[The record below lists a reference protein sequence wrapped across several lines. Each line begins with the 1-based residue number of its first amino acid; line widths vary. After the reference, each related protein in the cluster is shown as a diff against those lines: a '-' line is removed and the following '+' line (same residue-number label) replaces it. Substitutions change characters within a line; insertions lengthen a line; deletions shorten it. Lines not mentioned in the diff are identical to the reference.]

1 MQKLNSGAL
10 NRILLFVY
18 ILSLST
24 NVIAQNK
31 KNLKETYN
39 LPPQGNYV
47 YGRVIEKLSNEPMV
61 GVTIRLDGHSTGVIT
76 DINGC
81 YVLTLPEK
89 GGLVIY
95 SYIGFETRKIKVTSR
110 QKVDVQMVEATESI
124 QEVIVTGYN
133 SIQKESFTGNTTK
146 IEKEDLLKVNP
157 NNLISAI
164 QTFDPSFRIQENL
177 ATGSDPNS
185 LPQFVLR
192 GQTGIGETT
201 LGQTSTSSISREVL
215 SGNSNLPI
223 FILDGFEV
231 DVEKIYDLDMNSIHS
246 INILKDAAATAM
258 YGSRAANGVVLIT
271 TKQGKQGK
279 LQVSYDGYVGF
290 QNVYKMPDL
299 LNAKEYMAVMDQ
311 LNFNTGNQPYT
322 WTNYMSQEQYNRYMS
337 GEDEGTNW
345 LDAIRN
351 KNAITTSHSL
361 NLAGGTERSK
371 FSTGVSYT
379 KQEGTLGK
387 PVASDYQRFTVR
399 MNSEHIL
406 WKEGDLDI
414 STFGENL
421 YYNHNESSGISEGN
435 QYGNDISWML
445 RANPLVPIYNE
456 NGDYYMYDDLNK
468 AGWFNYN
475 SYTSNPIAAMVNS
488 SRGNNKSKNYGLTM
502 VGYLKVQPI
511 KGLVYKGQVSYKQ
524 NSSSYR
530 GYSPAYKLTSTDQ
543 KLTNE
548 VTQNMTTGWDWQIEN
563 TLSYTF
569 NIEKHN
575 FDVLVGQSFKKSGF
589 GMGEYLEA
597 TANDLLFSDWDRAYI
612 SNSMASQPTSAK
624 GYPTGDNA
632 LASFFGRINYNFN
645 EKYMASVIL
654 RTDGSSNFARGKRW
668 GTFPS
673 VSAGWVVSNEDFM
686 ENTHDWMDFLKIR
699 ASWGQNGNC
708 NIDNFQYFSTVA
720 FDHLGQYSFGNNKG
734 TATQGGYASIM
745 PNEDVTWETSEQL
758 DLGLDARFL
767 SGRLSLNF
775 DWYNKKTK
783 DLLIVAPILDSYGT
797 NAPYINGGTVENKGV
812 EIGLGWNDQKGDWTY
827 GVNLNLAHNKNEVT
841 QINNKDGYILGP
853 DKVLAENT
861 RPVSRMEVGHPI
873 GYFWAYK
880 TEGVMQNAADVQAYL
895 DKNCKGNAA
904 NSLQGSSIQPGDL
917 KFVDVNGDG
926 VINEDDKTEVGN
938 PHPDITMGLSFN
950 VGYKGFDLAVTTYG
964 AFGQQNMRSYRKF
977 TDGNVENYTS
987 EVFEYWHGEGTSN
1000 RYPRLVPGNTGVNFQ
1015 QISDIFVEDASYFRI
1030 QNVTLGYD
1038 FKNLW
1043 KNCPLPQLR
1052 LYVSAQN
1059 LFTFTGYKGM
1069 DPEIGTNDSYR
1080 EDNPWARGIDLG
1092 SYPSPRTYMV
1102 GVNIKF

>member
-1 MQKLNSGAL
+1 MNSTIKKTTLFLGACMAFQLGGIPQMLAAPSTSMEVMQQTKRITGTVKDATGMEVIGA
-10 NRILLFVY
+10 
-18 ILSLST
+18 
-24 NVIAQNK
+24 NVIVKGTTN
-31 KNLKETYN
+31 
-39 LPPQGNYV
+39 
-47 YGRVIEKLSNEPMV
+47 
-61 GVTIRLDGHSTGVIT
+61 GVIT
-76 DINGC
+76 DLDGKFSLEAAPGSII
-81 YVLTLPEK
+81 E
-89 GGLVIY
+89 I
-95 SYIGFETRKIKVTSR
+95 SYIGYMTQEIPVTAQTSDLQITLKEDSQSLDEVVVVGYGV
-110 QKVDVQMVEATESI
+110 QKKKL
-124 QEVIVTGYN
+124 VTGATLQVKGEN
-133 SIQKESFTGNTTK
+133 IQKLNTTNP
-146 IEKEDLLKVNP
+146 LGALQSQSPGVNIVANSGQP
-157 NNLISAI
+157 GKS
-164 QTFDPSFRIQENL
+164 FDINIRGAGTN
-177 ATGSDPNS
+177 GSTTPLYIIDGVEGDINS
-185 LPQFVLR
+185 LSPAD
-192 GQTGIGETT
+192 IE
-201 LGQTSTSSISREVL
+201 S
-215 SGNSNLPI
+215 
-223 FILDGFEV
+223 LDV
-231 DVEKIYDLDMNSIHS
+231 
-246 INILKDAAATAM
+246 LKDAASAAI

-414 STFGENL
+414 ITFGENL

-686 ENTHDWMDFLKIR
+686 ESTHDWMDFLKIR

-861 RPVSRMEVGHPI
+861 RPVS
-873 GYFWAYK
+873 
-880 TEGVMQNAADVQAYL
+880 D
-895 DKNCKGNAA
+895 
-904 NSLQGSSIQPGDL
+904 
-917 KFVDVNGDG
+917 
-926 VINEDDKTEVGN
+926 
-938 PHPDITMGLSFN
+938 
-950 VGYKGFDLAVTTYG
+950 
-964 AFGQQNMRSYRKF
+964 RKS
-977 TDGNVENYTS
+977 V
-987 EVFEYWHGEGTSN
+987 V
-1000 RYPRLVPGNTGVNFQ
+1000 
-1015 QISDIFVEDASYFRI
+1015 
-1030 QNVTLGYD
+1030 
-1038 FKNLW
+1038 
-1043 KNCPLPQLR
+1043 
-1052 LYVSAQN
+1052 
-1059 LFTFTGYKGM
+1059 
-1069 DPEIGTNDSYR
+1069 
-1080 EDNPWARGIDLG
+1080 
-1092 SYPSPRTYMV
+1092 
-1102 GVNIKF
+1102 

>member
-1 MQKLNSGAL
+1 MNSTIKKTTLFLGACMAFQLGGIPQMLAAPSTSMEVMQQTKRITGTVKDATGMEVIGA
-10 NRILLFVY
+10 
-18 ILSLST
+18 
-24 NVIAQNK
+24 NVIVKGTTN
-31 KNLKETYN
+31 
-39 LPPQGNYV
+39 
-47 YGRVIEKLSNEPMV
+47 
-61 GVTIRLDGHSTGVIT
+61 GVIT
-76 DINGC
+76 DLDGKFSLEAAPGSII
-81 YVLTLPEK
+81 E
-89 GGLVIY
+89 I
-95 SYIGFETRKIKVTSR
+95 SYIGYMTQEIPVTAQTSDLQITLKEDSQSLDEVVVVGYGV
-110 QKVDVQMVEATESI
+110 QKKKL
-124 QEVIVTGYN
+124 VTGATLQVKGEN
-133 SIQKESFTGNTTK
+133 IQKLNTTNP
-146 IEKEDLLKVNP
+146 LGALQSQSPGVNIVANSGQP
-157 NNLISAI
+157 GKS
-164 QTFDPSFRIQENL
+164 FDINIRGAGTN
-177 ATGSDPNS
+177 GSTTPLYIIDGVEGDINS
-185 LPQFVLR
+185 LSPAD
-192 GQTGIGETT
+192 IE
-201 LGQTSTSSISREVL
+201 S
-215 SGNSNLPI
+215 
-223 FILDGFEV
+223 LDV
-231 DVEKIYDLDMNSIHS
+231 
-246 INILKDAAATAM
+246 LKDAASAAI

-414 STFGENL
+414 ITFGENL

-686 ENTHDWMDFLKIR
+686 ESTHDWMDFLKIR

-812 EIGLGWNDQKGDWTY
+812 EIGLGWNDQKGD
-827 GVNLNLAHNKNEVT
+827 
-841 QINNKDGYILGP
+841 
-853 DKVLAENT
+853 
-861 RPVSRMEVGHPI
+861 
-873 GYFWAYK
+873 
-880 TEGVMQNAADVQAYL
+880 
-895 DKNCKGNAA
+895 
-904 NSLQGSSIQPGDL
+904 
-917 KFVDVNGDG
+917 
-926 VINEDDKTEVGN
+926 
-938 PHPDITMGLSFN
+938 
-950 VGYKGFDLAVTTYG
+950 
-964 AFGQQNMRSYRKF
+964 
-977 TDGNVENYTS
+977 
-987 EVFEYWHGEGTSN
+987 
-1000 RYPRLVPGNTGVNFQ
+1000 
-1015 QISDIFVEDASYFRI
+1015 
-1030 QNVTLGYD
+1030 
-1038 FKNLW
+1038 
-1043 KNCPLPQLR
+1043 
-1052 LYVSAQN
+1052 
-1059 LFTFTGYKGM
+1059 
-1069 DPEIGTNDSYR
+1069 
-1080 EDNPWARGIDLG
+1080 
-1092 SYPSPRTYMV
+1092 
-1102 GVNIKF
+1102 

>member
-1 MQKLNSGAL
+1 MNKIKHIIVRSVLIVLLVAVGGGNLYAQKSQLSGTVSDAENIPLVGASIIVEGTHVGTTTDADGAFRLPAAPGQRLTVSYLGYKSKTVTVGNRTSLDIILESDNSLINEVVVVGYDTQKKVNLTGSVASVSAEDLANRPIVSSSTALQGIAPGVTVTTQSGAPGGDGGM
-10 NRILLFVY
+10 I
-18 ILSLST
+18 
-24 NVIAQNK
+24 
-31 KNLKETYN
+31 
-39 LPPQGNYV
+39 
-47 YGRVIEKLSNEPMV
+47 RV
-61 GVTIRLDGHSTGVIT
+61 R
-76 DINGC
+76 
-81 YVLTLPEK
+81 
-89 GGLVIY
+89 
-95 SYIGFETRKIKVTSR
+95 
-110 QKVDVQMVEATESI
+110 
-124 QEVIVTGYN
+124 
-133 SIQKESFTGNTTK
+133 
-146 IEKEDLLKVNP
+146 
-157 NNLISAI
+157 
-164 QTFDPSFRIQENL
+164 
-177 ATGSDPNS
+177 
-185 LPQFVLR
+185 
-192 GQTGIGETT
+192 GIGTF
-201 LGQTSTSSISREVL
+201 GGSSAAPLVLIDGVEGSLDAVDATQIDQISV
-215 SGNSNLPI
+215 
-223 FILDGFEV
+223 
-231 DVEKIYDLDMNSIHS
+231 
-246 INILKDAAATAM
+246 LKDAASSAI

-414 STFGENL
+414 ITFGENL

-686 ENTHDWMDFLKIR
+686 ESTHDWMDFLKIR

-880 TEGVMQNAADVQAYL
+880 TEGVMQNADDVQAYL

>member
-1 MQKLNSGAL
+1 MNSTIKKTTLFLGACMAFQLGGIPQMLAAPSTSMEVMQQTKRITGTVKDATGMEVIGA
-10 NRILLFVY
+10 
-18 ILSLST
+18 
-24 NVIAQNK
+24 NVIVKGTTN
-31 KNLKETYN
+31 
-39 LPPQGNYV
+39 
-47 YGRVIEKLSNEPMV
+47 
-61 GVTIRLDGHSTGVIT
+61 GVIT
-76 DINGC
+76 DLDGKFSLEAAPGSII
-81 YVLTLPEK
+81 E
-89 GGLVIY
+89 I
-95 SYIGFETRKIKVTSR
+95 SYIGYMTQEIPVTAQTSDLQITLKEDSQSLDEVVVVGYGV
-110 QKVDVQMVEATESI
+110 QKKKL
-124 QEVIVTGYN
+124 VTGATLQVKGEN
-133 SIQKESFTGNTTK
+133 IQKLNTTNP
-146 IEKEDLLKVNP
+146 LGALQSQSPGVNIVANSGQP
-157 NNLISAI
+157 GKS
-164 QTFDPSFRIQENL
+164 FDINIRGAGTN
-177 ATGSDPNS
+177 GSTTPLYIIDGVEGDINS
-185 LPQFVLR
+185 LSPAD
-192 GQTGIGETT
+192 IE
-201 LGQTSTSSISREVL
+201 S
-215 SGNSNLPI
+215 
-223 FILDGFEV
+223 LDV
-231 DVEKIYDLDMNSIHS
+231 
-246 INILKDAAATAM
+246 LKDAASAAI

-414 STFGENL
+414 ITFGENL

-686 ENTHDWMDFLKIR
+686 ESTHDWMDFLKIR

-880 TEGVMQNAADVQAYL
+880 TEGVMQNADDVQAYL

-904 NSLQGSSIQPGDL
+904 NSLQGSSIQPG
-917 KFVDVNGDG
+917 
-926 VINEDDKTEVGN
+926 
-938 PHPDITMGLSFN
+938 
-950 VGYKGFDLAVTTYG
+950 
-964 AFGQQNMRSYRKF
+964 
-977 TDGNVENYTS
+977 
-987 EVFEYWHGEGTSN
+987 
-1000 RYPRLVPGNTGVNFQ
+1000 
-1015 QISDIFVEDASYFRI
+1015 
-1030 QNVTLGYD
+1030 
-1038 FKNLW
+1038 
-1043 KNCPLPQLR
+1043 
-1052 LYVSAQN
+1052 
-1059 LFTFTGYKGM
+1059 
-1069 DPEIGTNDSYR
+1069 
-1080 EDNPWARGIDLG
+1080 
-1092 SYPSPRTYMV
+1092 
-1102 GVNIKF
+1102 

>member
-1 MQKLNSGAL
+1 MNSTIKKTTLFLGACMAFQLGGIPQMLAAPSTSMEVMQQTKRITGTVKDATGMEVIGA
-10 NRILLFVY
+10 
-18 ILSLST
+18 
-24 NVIAQNK
+24 NVIVKGTTN
-31 KNLKETYN
+31 
-39 LPPQGNYV
+39 
-47 YGRVIEKLSNEPMV
+47 
-61 GVTIRLDGHSTGVIT
+61 GVIT
-76 DINGC
+76 DLDGKFSLEAAPGSII
-81 YVLTLPEK
+81 E
-89 GGLVIY
+89 I
-95 SYIGFETRKIKVTSR
+95 SYIGYMTQEIPVTAQTSDLQITLKEDSQSLDEVVVVGYGV
-110 QKVDVQMVEATESI
+110 QKKKL
-124 QEVIVTGYN
+124 VTGATLQVKGEN
-133 SIQKESFTGNTTK
+133 IQKLNTTNP
-146 IEKEDLLKVNP
+146 LGALQSQSPGVNIVANSGQP
-157 NNLISAI
+157 GKS
-164 QTFDPSFRIQENL
+164 FDINIRGAGTN
-177 ATGSDPNS
+177 GSTTPLYIIDGVEGDINS
-185 LPQFVLR
+185 LSPAD
-192 GQTGIGETT
+192 IE
-201 LGQTSTSSISREVL
+201 S
-215 SGNSNLPI
+215 
-223 FILDGFEV
+223 LDV
-231 DVEKIYDLDMNSIHS
+231 
-246 INILKDAAATAM
+246 LKDAASAAI

-414 STFGENL
+414 ITFGENL

-767 SGRLSLNF
+767 SGRLSLNL

-827 GVNLNLAHNKNEVT
+827 GVNLNLAHNKNEVRRST
-841 QINNKDGYILGP
+841 
-853 DKVLAENT
+853 T
-861 RPVSRMEVGHPI
+861 
-873 GYFWAYK
+873 K
-880 TEGVMQNAADVQAYL
+880 T
-895 DKNCKGNAA
+895 
-904 NSLQGSSIQPGDL
+904 
-917 KFVDVNGDG
+917 
-926 VINEDDKTEVGN
+926 
-938 PHPDITMGLSFN
+938 
-950 VGYKGFDLAVTTYG
+950 VT
-964 AFGQQNMRSYRKF
+964 S
-977 TDGNVENYTS
+977 
-987 EVFEYWHGEGTSN
+987 
-1000 RYPRLVPGNTGVNFQ
+1000 
-1015 QISDIFVEDASYFRI
+1015 
-1030 QNVTLGYD
+1030 
-1038 FKNLW
+1038 
-1043 KNCPLPQLR
+1043 
-1052 LYVSAQN
+1052 
-1059 LFTFTGYKGM
+1059 
-1069 DPEIGTNDSYR
+1069 
-1080 EDNPWARGIDLG
+1080 
-1092 SYPSPRTYMV
+1092 
-1102 GVNIKF
+1102 

>member
-1 MQKLNSGAL
+1 MNSTIKKTTLFLGACMAFQLGGIPQMLAAPSTSMEVMQQTKRITGTVKDATGMEVIGA
-10 NRILLFVY
+10 
-18 ILSLST
+18 
-24 NVIAQNK
+24 NVIVKGTTN
-31 KNLKETYN
+31 
-39 LPPQGNYV
+39 
-47 YGRVIEKLSNEPMV
+47 
-61 GVTIRLDGHSTGVIT
+61 GVIT
-76 DINGC
+76 DLDGKFSLEAAPGSII
-81 YVLTLPEK
+81 E
-89 GGLVIY
+89 I
-95 SYIGFETRKIKVTSR
+95 SYIGYMTQEIPVTAQTSDLQITLKEDSQSLDEVVVVGYGV
-110 QKVDVQMVEATESI
+110 QKKKL
-124 QEVIVTGYN
+124 VTGATLQVKGEN
-133 SIQKESFTGNTTK
+133 IQKLNTTNP
-146 IEKEDLLKVNP
+146 LGALQSQSPGVNIVANSGQP
-157 NNLISAI
+157 GKS
-164 QTFDPSFRIQENL
+164 FDINIRGAGTN
-177 ATGSDPNS
+177 GSTTPLYIIDGVEGDINS
-185 LPQFVLR
+185 LSPAD
-192 GQTGIGETT
+192 IE
-201 LGQTSTSSISREVL
+201 S
-215 SGNSNLPI
+215 
-223 FILDGFEV
+223 LDV
-231 DVEKIYDLDMNSIHS
+231 
-246 INILKDAAATAM
+246 LKDAASAAI

-414 STFGENL
+414 ITFGENL

-548 VTQNMTTGWDWQIEN
+548 VTQNMMTGWDWQIEN

-880 TEGVMQNAADVQAYL
+880 TEGVMQNADDVQAYL

-964 AFGQQNMRSYRKF
+964 AFGQ
-977 TDGNVENYTS
+977 
-987 EVFEYWHGEGTSN
+987 
-1000 RYPRLVPGNTGVNFQ
+1000 
-1015 QISDIFVEDASYFRI
+1015 
-1030 QNVTLGYD
+1030 
-1038 FKNLW
+1038 
-1043 KNCPLPQLR
+1043 
-1052 LYVSAQN
+1052 
-1059 LFTFTGYKGM
+1059 
-1069 DPEIGTNDSYR
+1069 
-1080 EDNPWARGIDLG
+1080 
-1092 SYPSPRTYMV
+1092 
-1102 GVNIKF
+1102 

>member
-1 MQKLNSGAL
+1 MNSTIKKTTLFLGACMAFQLGGIPQMLAAPSTSMEVMQQTKRITGTVKDATGMEVIGA
-10 NRILLFVY
+10 
-18 ILSLST
+18 
-24 NVIAQNK
+24 NVIVKGTTN
-31 KNLKETYN
+31 
-39 LPPQGNYV
+39 
-47 YGRVIEKLSNEPMV
+47 
-61 GVTIRLDGHSTGVIT
+61 GVIT
-76 DINGC
+76 DLDGKFSLEAAPGSII
-81 YVLTLPEK
+81 E
-89 GGLVIY
+89 I
-95 SYIGFETRKIKVTSR
+95 SYIGYMTQEIPVTAQTSDLQITLKEDSQSLDEVVVVGYGV
-110 QKVDVQMVEATESI
+110 QKKKL
-124 QEVIVTGYN
+124 VTGATLQVKGEN
-133 SIQKESFTGNTTK
+133 IQKLNTTNP
-146 IEKEDLLKVNP
+146 LGALQSQSPGVNIVANSGQP
-157 NNLISAI
+157 GKS
-164 QTFDPSFRIQENL
+164 FDINIRGAGTN
-177 ATGSDPNS
+177 GSTTPLYIIDGVEGDINS
-185 LPQFVLR
+185 LSPAD
-192 GQTGIGETT
+192 IE
-201 LGQTSTSSISREVL
+201 S
-215 SGNSNLPI
+215 
-223 FILDGFEV
+223 LDV
-231 DVEKIYDLDMNSIHS
+231 
-246 INILKDAAATAM
+246 LKDAASAAI

-414 STFGENL
+414 ITFGENL

-686 ENTHDWMDFLKIR
+686 ESTHDWMDFLKIR

-861 RPVSRMEVGHPI
+861 VLYPV
-873 GYFWAYK
+873 
-880 TEGVMQNAADVQAYL
+880 
-895 DKNCKGNAA
+895 
-904 NSLQGSSIQPGDL
+904 
-917 KFVDVNGDG
+917 
-926 VINEDDKTEVGN
+926 
-938 PHPDITMGLSFN
+938 
-950 VGYKGFDLAVTTYG
+950 
-964 AFGQQNMRSYRKF
+964 
-977 TDGNVENYTS
+977 
-987 EVFEYWHGEGTSN
+987 
-1000 RYPRLVPGNTGVNFQ
+1000 
-1015 QISDIFVEDASYFRI
+1015 
-1030 QNVTLGYD
+1030 
-1038 FKNLW
+1038 W
-1043 KNCPLPQLR
+1043 K
-1052 LYVSAQN
+1052 
-1059 LFTFTGYKGM
+1059 
-1069 DPEIGTNDSYR
+1069 
-1080 EDNPWARGIDLG
+1080 
-1092 SYPSPRTYMV
+1092 
-1102 GVNIKF
+1102 

>member
-1 MQKLNSGAL
+1 MNSTIKKTTLFLGACMAFQLGGIPQMLAAPSTSMEVMQQTKRITGTVKDATGMEVIGA
-10 NRILLFVY
+10 
-18 ILSLST
+18 
-24 NVIAQNK
+24 NVIVKGTTN
-31 KNLKETYN
+31 
-39 LPPQGNYV
+39 
-47 YGRVIEKLSNEPMV
+47 
-61 GVTIRLDGHSTGVIT
+61 GVIT
-76 DINGC
+76 DLDGKFSLEAAPGSII
-81 YVLTLPEK
+81 E
-89 GGLVIY
+89 I
-95 SYIGFETRKIKVTSR
+95 SYIGYMTQEIPVTAQTSDLQITLKEDSQSLDEVVVVGYGV
-110 QKVDVQMVEATESI
+110 QKKKL
-124 QEVIVTGYN
+124 VTGATLQVKGEN
-133 SIQKESFTGNTTK
+133 IQKLNTTNP
-146 IEKEDLLKVNP
+146 LGALQSQSPGVNIVANSGQP
-157 NNLISAI
+157 GKS
-164 QTFDPSFRIQENL
+164 FDINIRGAGTN
-177 ATGSDPNS
+177 GSTTPLYIIDGVEGDINS
-185 LPQFVLR
+185 LSPAD
-192 GQTGIGETT
+192 IE
-201 LGQTSTSSISREVL
+201 S
-215 SGNSNLPI
+215 
-223 FILDGFEV
+223 LDV
-231 DVEKIYDLDMNSIHS
+231 
-246 INILKDAAATAM
+246 LKDAASAAI

-414 STFGENL
+414 ITFGENL

-686 ENTHDWMDFLKIR
+686 ESTHDWMDFLKIR

-895 DKNCKGNAA
+895 DKNCKGDAPIPCKVA
-904 NSLQGSSIQPGDL
+904 L
-917 KFVDVNGDG
+917 
-926 VINEDDKTEVGN
+926 
-938 PHPDITMGLSFN
+938 
-950 VGYKGFDLAVTTYG
+950 
-964 AFGQQNMRSYRKF
+964 
-977 TDGNVENYTS
+977 
-987 EVFEYWHGEGTSN
+987 SN
-1000 RYPRLVPGNTGVNFQ
+1000 R
-1015 QISDIFVEDASYFRI
+1015 
-1030 QNVTLGYD
+1030 VT
-1038 FKNLW
+1038 
-1043 KNCPLPQLR
+1043 
-1052 LYVSAQN
+1052 
-1059 LFTFTGYKGM
+1059 
-1069 DPEIGTNDSYR
+1069 
-1080 EDNPWARGIDLG
+1080 
-1092 SYPSPRTYMV
+1092 
-1102 GVNIKF
+1102 

>member
-1 MQKLNSGAL
+1 MNSTIKKTTLFLGACMAFQLGGIPQMLAAPSTSMEVMQQTKRITGTVKDATGMEVIGA
-10 NRILLFVY
+10 
-18 ILSLST
+18 
-24 NVIAQNK
+24 NVIVKGTTN
-31 KNLKETYN
+31 
-39 LPPQGNYV
+39 
-47 YGRVIEKLSNEPMV
+47 
-61 GVTIRLDGHSTGVIT
+61 GVIT
-76 DINGC
+76 DLDGKFSLEAAPGSII
-81 YVLTLPEK
+81 E
-89 GGLVIY
+89 I
-95 SYIGFETRKIKVTSR
+95 SYIGYMTQEIPVTAQTSDLQITLKEDSQSLDEVVVVGYGV
-110 QKVDVQMVEATESI
+110 QKKKL
-124 QEVIVTGYN
+124 VTGATLQVKGEN
-133 SIQKESFTGNTTK
+133 IQKLNTTNP
-146 IEKEDLLKVNP
+146 LGALQSQSPGVNIVANSGQP
-157 NNLISAI
+157 GKS
-164 QTFDPSFRIQENL
+164 FDINIRGAGTN
-177 ATGSDPNS
+177 GSTTPLYIIDGVEGDINS
-185 LPQFVLR
+185 LSPAD
-192 GQTGIGETT
+192 IE
-201 LGQTSTSSISREVL
+201 S
-215 SGNSNLPI
+215 
-223 FILDGFEV
+223 LDV
-231 DVEKIYDLDMNSIHS
+231 
-246 INILKDAAATAM
+246 LKDAASAAI

-414 STFGENL
+414 ITFGENL

-686 ENTHDWMDFLKIR
+686 ESTHDWMDFLKIR

-895 DKNCKGNAA
+895 EKNCKG
-904 NSLQGSSIQPGDL
+904 
-917 KFVDVNGDG
+917 
-926 VINEDDKTEVGN
+926 
-938 PHPDITMGLSFN
+938 
-950 VGYKGFDLAVTTYG
+950 
-964 AFGQQNMRSYRKF
+964 
-977 TDGNVENYTS
+977 
-987 EVFEYWHGEGTSN
+987 
-1000 RYPRLVPGNTGVNFQ
+1000 
-1015 QISDIFVEDASYFRI
+1015 
-1030 QNVTLGYD
+1030 D
-1038 FKNLW
+1038 FLNW
-1043 KNCPLPQLR
+1043 
-1052 LYVSAQN
+1052 
-1059 LFTFTGYKGM
+1059 
-1069 DPEIGTNDSYR
+1069 
-1080 EDNPWARGIDLG
+1080 
-1092 SYPSPRTYMV
+1092 
-1102 GVNIKF
+1102 

>member
-1 MQKLNSGAL
+1 M
-10 NRILLFVY
+10 I
-18 ILSLST
+18 
-24 NVIAQNK
+24 NK
-31 KNLKETYN
+31 NK
-39 LPPQGNYV
+39 
-47 YGRVIEKLSNEPMV
+47 
-61 GVTIRLDGHSTGVIT
+61 
-76 DINGC
+76 
-81 YVLTLPEK
+81 
-89 GGLVIY
+89 
-95 SYIGFETRKIKVTSR
+95 
-110 QKVDVQMVEATESI
+110 
-124 QEVIVTGYN
+124 
-133 SIQKESFTGNTTK
+133 
-146 IEKEDLLKVNP
+146 
-157 NNLISAI
+157 
-164 QTFDPSFRIQENL
+164 
-177 ATGSDPNS
+177 
-185 LPQFVLR
+185 
-192 GQTGIGETT
+192 
-201 LGQTSTSSISREVL
+201 
-215 SGNSNLPI
+215 
-223 FILDGFEV
+223 
-231 DVEKIYDLDMNSIHS
+231 
-246 INILKDAAATAM
+246 
-258 YGSRAANGVVLIT
+258 
-271 TKQGKQGK
+271 GKQGK
-279 LQVSYDGYVGF
+279 LQVCYDFYLGF

-414 STFGENL
+414 ITFGENL

>member
-1 MQKLNSGAL
+1 MNSTIKKTTLFLGACMAFQLGGNHTQMLAAPSTSMEVMQQTKRITGTVKDATGMEVIGA
-10 NRILLFVY
+10 
-18 ILSLST
+18 
-24 NVIAQNK
+24 NVIVKGTTN
-31 KNLKETYN
+31 
-39 LPPQGNYV
+39 
-47 YGRVIEKLSNEPMV
+47 
-61 GVTIRLDGHSTGVIT
+61 GVIT
-76 DINGC
+76 DLDGKFSLEAAPGSII
-81 YVLTLPEK
+81 E
-89 GGLVIY
+89 I
-95 SYIGFETRKIKVTSR
+95 SYIGYMTQEIPVTAQTSDLQITLKEDSQSLDEVVVVGYGV
-110 QKVDVQMVEATESI
+110 QKKKL
-124 QEVIVTGYN
+124 VTGATLQVKGEN
-133 SIQKESFTGNTTK
+133 IQKLNTTNP
-146 IEKEDLLKVNP
+146 LGALQSQSPGVNIVANSGQP
-157 NNLISAI
+157 GKS
-164 QTFDPSFRIQENL
+164 FDINIRGAGTN
-177 ATGSDPNS
+177 GSTTPLYIIDGVEGDINS
-185 LPQFVLR
+185 LSPAD
-192 GQTGIGETT
+192 IE
-201 LGQTSTSSISREVL
+201 S
-215 SGNSNLPI
+215 
-223 FILDGFEV
+223 LDV
-231 DVEKIYDLDMNSIHS
+231 
-246 INILKDAAATAM
+246 LKDAASAAI

-414 STFGENL
+414 ITFGENL

-686 ENTHDWMDFLKIR
+686 ESTHDWMDFLKIR

-783 DLLIVAPILDSYGT
+783 DLLIVAPILDSY
-797 NAPYINGGTVENKGV
+797 
-812 EIGLGWNDQKGDWTY
+812 
-827 GVNLNLAHNKNEVT
+827 
-841 QINNKDGYILGP
+841 
-853 DKVLAENT
+853 
-861 RPVSRMEVGHPI
+861 
-873 GYFWAYK
+873 
-880 TEGVMQNAADVQAYL
+880 
-895 DKNCKGNAA
+895 
-904 NSLQGSSIQPGDL
+904 
-917 KFVDVNGDG
+917 
-926 VINEDDKTEVGN
+926 
-938 PHPDITMGLSFN
+938 
-950 VGYKGFDLAVTTYG
+950 
-964 AFGQQNMRSYRKF
+964 
-977 TDGNVENYTS
+977 
-987 EVFEYWHGEGTSN
+987 
-1000 RYPRLVPGNTGVNFQ
+1000 
-1015 QISDIFVEDASYFRI
+1015 
-1030 QNVTLGYD
+1030 
-1038 FKNLW
+1038 
-1043 KNCPLPQLR
+1043 
-1052 LYVSAQN
+1052 
-1059 LFTFTGYKGM
+1059 
-1069 DPEIGTNDSYR
+1069 
-1080 EDNPWARGIDLG
+1080 
-1092 SYPSPRTYMV
+1092 
-1102 GVNIKF
+1102 

>member
-1 MQKLNSGAL
+1 MNSTIKKTTLFLGACMAFQLGGIPQMLAAPSTSMEVMQQTKRITGTVKDATGMEVIGA
-10 NRILLFVY
+10 
-18 ILSLST
+18 
-24 NVIAQNK
+24 NVIVKGTTN
-31 KNLKETYN
+31 
-39 LPPQGNYV
+39 
-47 YGRVIEKLSNEPMV
+47 
-61 GVTIRLDGHSTGVIT
+61 GVIT
-76 DINGC
+76 DLDGKFSLEAAPGSII
-81 YVLTLPEK
+81 E
-89 GGLVIY
+89 I
-95 SYIGFETRKIKVTSR
+95 SYIGYMTQEIPVTAQTSDLQITLKEDSQSLDEVVVVGYGV
-110 QKVDVQMVEATESI
+110 QKKKL
-124 QEVIVTGYN
+124 VTGATLQVKGEN
-133 SIQKESFTGNTTK
+133 IQKLNTTNP
-146 IEKEDLLKVNP
+146 LGALQSQSPGVNIVANSGQP
-157 NNLISAI
+157 GKS
-164 QTFDPSFRIQENL
+164 FDINIRGAGTN
-177 ATGSDPNS
+177 GSTTPLYIIDGVEGDINS
-185 LPQFVLR
+185 LSPAD
-192 GQTGIGETT
+192 IE
-201 LGQTSTSSISREVL
+201 S
-215 SGNSNLPI
+215 
-223 FILDGFEV
+223 LDV
-231 DVEKIYDLDMNSIHS
+231 
-246 INILKDAAATAM
+246 LKDAASAAI

-414 STFGENL
+414 ITFGENL

-654 RTDGSSNFARGKRW
+654 RTDGSSNFARGRRW

-686 ENTHDWMDFLKIR
+686 ESTHDWMDFLKIR

-880 TEGVMQNAADVQAYL
+880 TEGVMQNADDVQAYL

-950 VGYKGFDLAVTTYG
+950 VGSV
-964 AFGQQNMRSYRKF
+964 SY
-977 TDGNVENYTS
+977 T
-987 EVFEYWHGEGTSN
+987 H
-1000 RYPRLVPGNTGVNFQ
+1000 L
-1015 QISDIFVEDASYFRI
+1015 
-1030 QNVTLGYD
+1030 TL
-1038 FKNLW
+1038 
-1043 KNCPLPQLR
+1043 P
-1052 LYVSAQN
+1052 
-1059 LFTFTGYKGM
+1059 T
-1069 DPEIGTNDSYR
+1069 
-1080 EDNPWARGIDLG
+1080 RG
-1092 SYPSPRTYMV
+1092 SV
-1102 GVNIKF
+1102 

>member
-1 MQKLNSGAL
+1 MTKKIFLSLMAVLGLFLSAHAQEREITGSVKDHAGAGIVGATILVEGTTKGTTSGADGSFSIKAAPDNVL
-10 NRILLFVY
+10 VVSFMGYQSHTIKVGTQTRIDV
-18 ILSLST
+18 
-24 NVIAQNK
+24 V
-31 KNLKETYN
+31 LKENT
-39 LPPQGNYV
+39 QAIDD
-47 YGRVIEKLSNEPMV
+47 VIVVAFGTAKKEAFTGSATVIKSDDIAKSQQSNV
-61 GVTIRLDGHSTGVIT
+61 AQALAGKVAGVQLTNTSGQPGESPTIRIRGFSSLNAGNDPLWIVDGMPYSG
-76 DINGC
+76 DLNN
-81 YVLTLPEK
+81 LNP
-89 GGLVIY
+89 
-95 SYIGFETRKIKVTSR
+95 SYI
-110 QKVDVQMVEATESI
+110 ESMT
-124 QEVIVTGYN
+124 V
-133 SIQKESFTGNTTK
+133 
-146 IEKEDLLKVNP
+146 
-157 NNLISAI
+157 
-164 QTFDPSFRIQENL
+164 
-177 ATGSDPNS
+177 
-185 LPQFVLR
+185 
-192 GQTGIGETT
+192 
-201 LGQTSTSSISREVL
+201 
-215 SGNSNLPI
+215 
-223 FILDGFEV
+223 
-231 DVEKIYDLDMNSIHS
+231 
-246 INILKDAAATAM
+246 LKDAASSAI

-414 STFGENL
+414 ITFGENL

-686 ENTHDWMDFLKIR
+686 ESTHDWIDFLKIR

-880 TEGVMQNAADVQAYL
+880 TEGVMQNADDVQAYL
-895 DKNCKGNAA
+895 DKNCKGNVA

>member
-1 MQKLNSGAL
+1 MNSTIKKTTLFLGACMAFQLGGIPQMLAAPSTSMEVMQQTKRITGTVKDATGMEVIGA
-10 NRILLFVY
+10 
-18 ILSLST
+18 
-24 NVIAQNK
+24 NVIVKGTTN
-31 KNLKETYN
+31 
-39 LPPQGNYV
+39 
-47 YGRVIEKLSNEPMV
+47 
-61 GVTIRLDGHSTGVIT
+61 GVIT
-76 DINGC
+76 DLDGKFSLEAAPGSII
-81 YVLTLPEK
+81 E
-89 GGLVIY
+89 I
-95 SYIGFETRKIKVTSR
+95 SYIGYMTQEIPVTAQTSDLQITLKEDSQSLDEVVVVGYGV
-110 QKVDVQMVEATESI
+110 QKKKL
-124 QEVIVTGYN
+124 VTGATLQVKGEN
-133 SIQKESFTGNTTK
+133 IQKLNTTNP
-146 IEKEDLLKVNP
+146 LGALQSQSPGVNIVANSGQP
-157 NNLISAI
+157 GKS
-164 QTFDPSFRIQENL
+164 FDINIRGAGTN
-177 ATGSDPNS
+177 GSTTPLYIIDGVEGDINS
-185 LPQFVLR
+185 LSPAD
-192 GQTGIGETT
+192 IE
-201 LGQTSTSSISREVL
+201 S
-215 SGNSNLPI
+215 
-223 FILDGFEV
+223 LDV
-231 DVEKIYDLDMNSIHS
+231 
-246 INILKDAAATAM
+246 LKDAASAAI

-414 STFGENL
+414 ITFGENL

-686 ENTHDWMDFLKIR
+686 ESTHDWMDFLKIR

-880 TEGVMQNAADVQAYL
+880 TEGVMQNADDVQAYL
-895 DKNCKGNAA
+895 DKNCKR
-904 NSLQGSSIQPGDL
+904 Q
-917 KFVDVNGDG
+917 
-926 VINEDDKTEVGN
+926 
-938 PHPDITMGLSFN
+938 
-950 VGYKGFDLAVTTYG
+950 
-964 AFGQQNMRSYRKF
+964 RS
-977 TDGNVENYTS
+977 
-987 EVFEYWHGEGTSN
+987 
-1000 RYPRLVPGNTGVNFQ
+1000 Q
-1015 QISDIFVEDASYFRI
+1015 
-1030 QNVTLGYD
+1030 
-1038 FKNLW
+1038 
-1043 KNCPLPQLR
+1043 LP
-1052 LYVSAQN
+1052 
-1059 LFTFTGYKGM
+1059 
-1069 DPEIGTNDSYR
+1069 
-1080 EDNPWARGIDLG
+1080 AR
-1092 SYPSPRTYMV
+1092 
-1102 GVNIKF
+1102 

>member
-1 MQKLNSGAL
+1 MNSTIKKTTLFLGACMAFQLGGIPQMLAAPSTSMEVMQQTKRITGTVKDATGMEVIGA
-10 NRILLFVY
+10 
-18 ILSLST
+18 
-24 NVIAQNK
+24 NVIVKGTTN
-31 KNLKETYN
+31 
-39 LPPQGNYV
+39 
-47 YGRVIEKLSNEPMV
+47 
-61 GVTIRLDGHSTGVIT
+61 GVIT
-76 DINGC
+76 DLDGKFSLEAAPGSII
-81 YVLTLPEK
+81 E
-89 GGLVIY
+89 I
-95 SYIGFETRKIKVTSR
+95 SYIGYMTQEIPVTAQTSDLQITLKEDSQSLDEVVVVGYGV
-110 QKVDVQMVEATESI
+110 QKKKL
-124 QEVIVTGYN
+124 VTGATLQVKGEN
-133 SIQKESFTGNTTK
+133 IQKLNTTNP
-146 IEKEDLLKVNP
+146 LGALQSQSPGVNIVANSGQP
-157 NNLISAI
+157 GKS
-164 QTFDPSFRIQENL
+164 FDINIRGAGTN
-177 ATGSDPNS
+177 GSTTPLYIIDGVEGDINS
-185 LPQFVLR
+185 LSPAD
-192 GQTGIGETT
+192 IE
-201 LGQTSTSSISREVL
+201 S
-215 SGNSNLPI
+215 
-223 FILDGFEV
+223 LDV
-231 DVEKIYDLDMNSIHS
+231 
-246 INILKDAAATAM
+246 LKDAASAAI

-414 STFGENL
+414 ITFGENL

-686 ENTHDWMDFLKIR
+686 ESTHDWMDFLKIR

-745 PNEDVTWETSEQL
+745 PNEDVRWETSEQL

-873 GYFWAYK
+873 GYFWA
-880 TEGVMQNAADVQAYL
+880 L
-895 DKNCKGNAA
+895 
-904 NSLQGSSIQPGDL
+904 S
-917 KFVDVNGDG
+917 NGRCHA
-926 VINEDDKTEVGN
+926 KRRRRA
-938 PHPDITMGLSFN
+938 GLS
-950 VGYKGFDLAVTTYG
+950 G
-964 AFGQQNMRSYRKF
+964 
-977 TDGNVENYTS
+977 
-987 EVFEYWHGEGTSN
+987 
-1000 RYPRLVPGNTGVNFQ
+1000 
-1015 QISDIFVEDASYFRI
+1015 
-1030 QNVTLGYD
+1030 
-1038 FKNLW
+1038 
-1043 KNCPLPQLR
+1043 
-1052 LYVSAQN
+1052 
-1059 LFTFTGYKGM
+1059 
-1069 DPEIGTNDSYR
+1069 
-1080 EDNPWARGIDLG
+1080 
-1092 SYPSPRTYMV
+1092 
-1102 GVNIKF
+1102 

>member
-1 MQKLNSGAL
+1 MNSTIKKTTLFLGACMAFQLGGIPQMLAAPSTSMEVMQQTKRITGTVKDATGMEVIGA
-10 NRILLFVY
+10 
-18 ILSLST
+18 
-24 NVIAQNK
+24 NVIVKGTTN
-31 KNLKETYN
+31 
-39 LPPQGNYV
+39 
-47 YGRVIEKLSNEPMV
+47 
-61 GVTIRLDGHSTGVIT
+61 GVIT
-76 DINGC
+76 DLDGKFSLEAAPGSII
-81 YVLTLPEK
+81 E
-89 GGLVIY
+89 I
-95 SYIGFETRKIKVTSR
+95 SYIGYMTQEIPVTAQTSDLQITLKEDSQSLDEVVVVGYGV
-110 QKVDVQMVEATESI
+110 QKKKL
-124 QEVIVTGYN
+124 VTGATLQVKGEN
-133 SIQKESFTGNTTK
+133 IQKLNTTNP
-146 IEKEDLLKVNP
+146 LGALQSQSPGVNIVANSGQP
-157 NNLISAI
+157 GKS
-164 QTFDPSFRIQENL
+164 FDINIRGAGTN
-177 ATGSDPNS
+177 GSTTPLYIIDGVEGDINS
-185 LPQFVLR
+185 LSPAD
-192 GQTGIGETT
+192 IE
-201 LGQTSTSSISREVL
+201 S
-215 SGNSNLPI
+215 
-223 FILDGFEV
+223 LDV
-231 DVEKIYDLDMNSIHS
+231 
-246 INILKDAAATAM
+246 LKDAASAAI

-414 STFGENL
+414 ITFGENL

-686 ENTHDWMDFLKIR
+686 ESTHDWMDFLKIR

-873 GYFWAYK
+873 GYFWAC
-880 TEGVMQNAADVQAYL
+880 L
-895 DKNCKGNAA
+895 
-904 NSLQGSSIQPGDL
+904 L
-917 KFVDVNGDG
+917 
-926 VINEDDKTEVGN
+926 
-938 PHPDITMGLSFN
+938 
-950 VGYKGFDLAVTTYG
+950 
-964 AFGQQNMRSYRKF
+964 
-977 TDGNVENYTS
+977 YTS
-987 EVFEYWHGEGTSN
+987 
-1000 RYPRLVPGNTGVNFQ
+1000 
-1015 QISDIFVEDASYFRI
+1015 
-1030 QNVTLGYD
+1030 
-1038 FKNLW
+1038 
-1043 KNCPLPQLR
+1043 
-1052 LYVSAQN
+1052 
-1059 LFTFTGYKGM
+1059 
-1069 DPEIGTNDSYR
+1069 
-1080 EDNPWARGIDLG
+1080 
-1092 SYPSPRTYMV
+1092 PSPRD
-1102 GVNIKF
+1102 

>member
-1 MQKLNSGAL
+1 MNSTIKKTTLFLGACMAFQLGGIPQMLAAPSTSMEVMQQTKRITGTVKDATGMEVIGA
-10 NRILLFVY
+10 
-18 ILSLST
+18 
-24 NVIAQNK
+24 NVIVKGTTN
-31 KNLKETYN
+31 
-39 LPPQGNYV
+39 
-47 YGRVIEKLSNEPMV
+47 
-61 GVTIRLDGHSTGVIT
+61 GVIT
-76 DINGC
+76 DLDGKFSLEAAPGSII
-81 YVLTLPEK
+81 E
-89 GGLVIY
+89 I
-95 SYIGFETRKIKVTSR
+95 SYIGYMTQEIPVTAQTSDLQITLKEDSQSLDEVVVVGYGV
-110 QKVDVQMVEATESI
+110 QKKKL
-124 QEVIVTGYN
+124 VTGATLQVKGEN
-133 SIQKESFTGNTTK
+133 IQKLNTTNP
-146 IEKEDLLKVNP
+146 LGALQSQSPGVNIVANSGQP
-157 NNLISAI
+157 GKS
-164 QTFDPSFRIQENL
+164 FDINIRGAGTN
-177 ATGSDPNS
+177 GSTTPLYIIDGVEGDINS
-185 LPQFVLR
+185 LSPAD
-192 GQTGIGETT
+192 IE
-201 LGQTSTSSISREVL
+201 S
-215 SGNSNLPI
+215 
-223 FILDGFEV
+223 LDV
-231 DVEKIYDLDMNSIHS
+231 
-246 INILKDAAATAM
+246 LKDAASAAI

-414 STFGENL
+414 ITFGENL

-597 TANDLLFSDWDRAYI
+597 TANDLLFSDWDRGYI
-612 SNSMASQPTSAK
+612 SICMASQPSSSK
-624 GYPTGDNA
+624 GYARCDKD

-645 EKYMASVIL
+645 VIYMASVIL

-686 ENTHDWMDFLKIR
+686 ESTHDWMDFLKIR

-783 DLLIVAPILDSYGT
+783 DLLIVARILDSYGT

-812 EIGLGWNDQKGDWTY
+812 EIGLGWNDLKGDWTY

-853 DKVLAENT
+853 DKVLAENS

-880 TEGVMQNAADVQAYL
+880 TEGVMQTPPTCRLIWIRTVKATQPTP
-895 DKNCKGNAA
+895 CKVA
-904 NSLQGSSIQPGDL
+904 P
-917 KFVDVNGDG
+917 
-926 VINEDDKTEVGN
+926 
-938 PHPDITMGLSFN
+938 
-950 VGYKGFDLAVTTYG
+950 
-964 AFGQQNMRSYRKF
+964 
-977 TDGNVENYTS
+977 
-987 EVFEYWHGEGTSN
+987 SN
-1000 RYPRLVPGNTGVNFQ
+1000 RAT
-1015 QISDIFVEDASYFRI
+1015 
-1030 QNVTLGYD
+1030 
-1038 FKNLW
+1038 
-1043 KNCPLPQLR
+1043 
-1052 LYVSAQN
+1052 
-1059 LFTFTGYKGM
+1059 
-1069 DPEIGTNDSYR
+1069 
-1080 EDNPWARGIDLG
+1080 
-1092 SYPSPRTYMV
+1092 
-1102 GVNIKF
+1102 

>member
-1 MQKLNSGAL
+1 MNSTIKKTTLFLGACMAFQLGGIPQMLAAPSTSMEVMQQTKRITGTVKDATGMEVIGA
-10 NRILLFVY
+10 
-18 ILSLST
+18 
-24 NVIAQNK
+24 NVIVKGTTN
-31 KNLKETYN
+31 
-39 LPPQGNYV
+39 
-47 YGRVIEKLSNEPMV
+47 
-61 GVTIRLDGHSTGVIT
+61 GVIT
-76 DINGC
+76 DLDGKFSLEAAPGSII
-81 YVLTLPEK
+81 E
-89 GGLVIY
+89 I
-95 SYIGFETRKIKVTSR
+95 SYIGYMTQEIPVTAQTSDLQITLKEDSQSLDEVVVVGYGV
-110 QKVDVQMVEATESI
+110 QKKKL
-124 QEVIVTGYN
+124 VTGATLQVKGEN
-133 SIQKESFTGNTTK
+133 IQKLNTTNP
-146 IEKEDLLKVNP
+146 LGALQSQSPGVNIVANSGQP
-157 NNLISAI
+157 GKS
-164 QTFDPSFRIQENL
+164 FDINIRGAGTN
-177 ATGSDPNS
+177 GSTTPLYIIDGVEGDINS
-185 LPQFVLR
+185 LSPAD
-192 GQTGIGETT
+192 IE
-201 LGQTSTSSISREVL
+201 S
-215 SGNSNLPI
+215 
-223 FILDGFEV
+223 LDV
-231 DVEKIYDLDMNSIHS
+231 
-246 INILKDAAATAM
+246 LKDAASAAI

-414 STFGENL
+414 ITFGENL

-880 TEGVMQNAADVQAYL
+880 TEGVMQNL
-895 DKNCKGNAA
+895 
-904 NSLQGSSIQPGDL
+904 SLIH
-917 KFVDVNGDG
+917 
-926 VINEDDKTEVGN
+926 I
-938 PHPDITMGLSFN
+938 
-950 VGYKGFDLAVTTYG
+950 
-964 AFGQQNMRSYRKF
+964 
-977 TDGNVENYTS
+977 
-987 EVFEYWHGEGTSN
+987 
-1000 RYPRLVPGNTGVNFQ
+1000 
-1015 QISDIFVEDASYFRI
+1015 
-1030 QNVTLGYD
+1030 
-1038 FKNLW
+1038 
-1043 KNCPLPQLR
+1043 
-1052 LYVSAQN
+1052 
-1059 LFTFTGYKGM
+1059 
-1069 DPEIGTNDSYR
+1069 
-1080 EDNPWARGIDLG
+1080 
-1092 SYPSPRTYMV
+1092 
-1102 GVNIKF
+1102 

>member
-1 MQKLNSGAL
+1 MNSTIKKTTLFLGACMAFQLGGIPQMLAAPSTSMEVMQQTKRITGTVKDATGMEVIGA
-10 NRILLFVY
+10 
-18 ILSLST
+18 
-24 NVIAQNK
+24 NVIVKGTTN
-31 KNLKETYN
+31 
-39 LPPQGNYV
+39 
-47 YGRVIEKLSNEPMV
+47 
-61 GVTIRLDGHSTGVIT
+61 GVIT
-76 DINGC
+76 DLDGKFSLEAAPGSII
-81 YVLTLPEK
+81 E
-89 GGLVIY
+89 I
-95 SYIGFETRKIKVTSR
+95 SYIGYMTQEIPVTAQTSDLQITLKEDSQSLDEVVVVGYGV
-110 QKVDVQMVEATESI
+110 QKKKL
-124 QEVIVTGYN
+124 VTGATLQVKGEN
-133 SIQKESFTGNTTK
+133 IQKLNTTNP
-146 IEKEDLLKVNP
+146 LGALQSQSPGVNIVANSGQP
-157 NNLISAI
+157 GKS
-164 QTFDPSFRIQENL
+164 FDINIRGAGTN
-177 ATGSDPNS
+177 GSTTPLYIIDGVEGDINS
-185 LPQFVLR
+185 LSPAD
-192 GQTGIGETT
+192 IE
-201 LGQTSTSSISREVL
+201 S
-215 SGNSNLPI
+215 
-223 FILDGFEV
+223 LDV
-231 DVEKIYDLDMNSIHS
+231 
-246 INILKDAAATAM
+246 LKDAASAAI

-414 STFGENL
+414 ITFGENL

-686 ENTHDWMDFLKIR
+686 ESTHDWMDFLKIR

-880 TEGVMQNAADVQAYL
+880 TEGVMQNADDVQAYL

-938 PHPDITMGLSFN
+938 PHLSRTIA
-950 VGYKGFDLAVTTYG
+950 D
-964 AFGQQNMRSYRKF
+964 KF
-977 TDGNVENYTS
+977 
-987 EVFEYWHGEGTSN
+987 
-1000 RYPRLVPGNTGVNFQ
+1000 
-1015 QISDIFVEDASYFRI
+1015 
-1030 QNVTLGYD
+1030 
-1038 FKNLW
+1038 
-1043 KNCPLPQLR
+1043 
-1052 LYVSAQN
+1052 AQ
-1059 LFTFTGYKGM
+1059 
-1069 DPEIGTNDSYR
+1069 R
-1080 EDNPWARGIDLG
+1080 
-1092 SYPSPRTYMV
+1092 
-1102 GVNIKF
+1102 

>member
-1 MQKLNSGAL
+1 MNSTIKKTTLFLGACMAFQLGGIPQMLAAPSTSMEVMQQTKRITGTVKDATGMEVIGA
-10 NRILLFVY
+10 
-18 ILSLST
+18 
-24 NVIAQNK
+24 NVIVKGTTN
-31 KNLKETYN
+31 
-39 LPPQGNYV
+39 
-47 YGRVIEKLSNEPMV
+47 
-61 GVTIRLDGHSTGVIT
+61 GVIT
-76 DINGC
+76 DLDGKFSLEAAPGSII
-81 YVLTLPEK
+81 E
-89 GGLVIY
+89 I
-95 SYIGFETRKIKVTSR
+95 SYIGYMTQEFPVTAQTSDLQITLKEDSQSLDEVVVVGYGV
-110 QKVDVQMVEATESI
+110 QKKKL
-124 QEVIVTGYN
+124 VTGATLQVKGEN
-133 SIQKESFTGNTTK
+133 IQKLNTTNP
-146 IEKEDLLKVNP
+146 LGALQSQSPGVNIVANSGQP
-157 NNLISAI
+157 GKS
-164 QTFDPSFRIQENL
+164 FDINIRGAGTN
-177 ATGSDPNS
+177 GSTTPLYIIDGVEGDINS
-185 LPQFVLR
+185 LSPAD
-192 GQTGIGETT
+192 IE
-201 LGQTSTSSISREVL
+201 S
-215 SGNSNLPI
+215 
-223 FILDGFEV
+223 LDV
-231 DVEKIYDLDMNSIHS
+231 
-246 INILKDAAATAM
+246 LKDAASAAI

-414 STFGENL
+414 ITFGENL

-686 ENTHDWMDFLKIR
+686 ESTHDWMDFLKIR
-699 ASWGQNGNC
+699 ASWGQNG
-708 NIDNFQYFSTVA
+708 YG
-720 FDHLGQYSFGNNKG
+720 H
-734 TATQGGYASIM
+734 
-745 PNEDVTWETSEQL
+745 
-758 DLGLDARFL
+758 ARRLCQHHAERGRDMGDFRAARPW
-767 SGRLSLNF
+767 SGRPF
-775 DWYNKKTK
+775 PKR
-783 DLLIVAPILDSYGT
+783 PIELELRL
-797 NAPYINGGTVENKGV
+797 VQQEN
-812 EIGLGWNDQKGDWTY
+812 Q
-827 GVNLNLAHNKNEVT
+827 
-841 QINNKDGYILGP
+841 GP
-853 DKVLAENT
+853 
-861 RPVSRMEVGHPI
+861 
-873 GYFWAYK
+873 
-880 TEGVMQNAADVQAYL
+880 
-895 DKNCKGNAA
+895 
-904 NSLQGSSIQPGDL
+904 
-917 KFVDVNGDG
+917 VDRC
-926 VINEDDKTEVGN
+926 
-938 PHPDITMGLSFN
+938 PD
-950 VGYKGFDLAVTTYG
+950 
-964 AFGQQNMRSYRKF
+964 
-977 TDGNVENYTS
+977 
-987 EVFEYWHGEGTSN
+987 
-1000 RYPRLVPGNTGVNFQ
+1000 PRL
-1015 QISDIFVEDASYFRI
+1015 
-1030 QNVTLGYD
+1030 
-1038 FKNLW
+1038 
-1043 KNCPLPQLR
+1043 LR
-1052 LYVSAQN
+1052 NERSLYQRR
-1059 LFTFTGYKGM
+1059 
-1069 DPEIGTNDSYR
+1069 YR
-1080 EDNPWARGIDLG
+1080 G
-1092 SYPSPRTYMV
+1092 
-1102 GVNIKF
+1102 K

>member
-1 MQKLNSGAL
+1 MNSTIKKTTLFLGACMAFQLGGIPQMLAAPSTSMEVMQQTKRITGTVKDATGMEVIGA
-10 NRILLFVY
+10 
-18 ILSLST
+18 
-24 NVIAQNK
+24 NVIVKGTTN
-31 KNLKETYN
+31 
-39 LPPQGNYV
+39 
-47 YGRVIEKLSNEPMV
+47 
-61 GVTIRLDGHSTGVIT
+61 GVIT
-76 DINGC
+76 DLDGKFSLEAAPGSII
-81 YVLTLPEK
+81 E
-89 GGLVIY
+89 I
-95 SYIGFETRKIKVTSR
+95 SYIGYMTQEIPVTAQTSDLQITLKEDSQSLDEVVVVGYGV
-110 QKVDVQMVEATESI
+110 QKKKL
-124 QEVIVTGYN
+124 VTGATLQVKGEN
-133 SIQKESFTGNTTK
+133 IQKLNTTNP
-146 IEKEDLLKVNP
+146 LGALQSQSPGVNIVANSGQP
-157 NNLISAI
+157 GKS
-164 QTFDPSFRIQENL
+164 FDINIRGAGTN
-177 ATGSDPNS
+177 GSTTPLYIIDGVEGDINS
-185 LPQFVLR
+185 LSPAD
-192 GQTGIGETT
+192 IE
-201 LGQTSTSSISREVL
+201 S
-215 SGNSNLPI
+215 
-223 FILDGFEV
+223 LDV
-231 DVEKIYDLDMNSIHS
+231 
-246 INILKDAAATAM
+246 LKDAASAAI

-414 STFGENL
+414 ITFGENL

-904 NSLQGSSIQPGDL
+904 NSLQ
-917 KFVDVNGDG
+917 
-926 VINEDDKTEVGN
+926 
-938 PHPDITMGLSFN
+938 
-950 VGYKGFDLAVTTYG
+950 
-964 AFGQQNMRSYRKF
+964 R
-977 TDGNVENYTS
+977 
-987 EVFEYWHGEGTSN
+987 
-1000 RYPRLVPGNTGVNFQ
+1000 
-1015 QISDIFVEDASYFRI
+1015 
-1030 QNVTLGYD
+1030 
-1038 FKNLW
+1038 
-1043 KNCPLPQLR
+1043 
-1052 LYVSAQN
+1052 
-1059 LFTFTGYKGM
+1059 
-1069 DPEIGTNDSYR
+1069 
-1080 EDNPWARGIDLG
+1080 
-1092 SYPSPRTYMV
+1092 
-1102 GVNIKF
+1102 

>member
-1 MQKLNSGAL
+1 MNSTIKKTTLFLGACMAFQLGGIPQMLAAPSTSMEVMQQTKRITGTVKDATGMEVIGA
-10 NRILLFVY
+10 
-18 ILSLST
+18 
-24 NVIAQNK
+24 NVIVKGTTN
-31 KNLKETYN
+31 
-39 LPPQGNYV
+39 
-47 YGRVIEKLSNEPMV
+47 
-61 GVTIRLDGHSTGVIT
+61 GVIT
-76 DINGC
+76 DLDGKFSLEAAPGSII
-81 YVLTLPEK
+81 E
-89 GGLVIY
+89 I
-95 SYIGFETRKIKVTSR
+95 SYIGYMTQEIPVTAQTSDLQITLKEDSQSLDEVVVVGYGV
-110 QKVDVQMVEATESI
+110 QKKKL
-124 QEVIVTGYN
+124 VTGATLQVKGEN
-133 SIQKESFTGNTTK
+133 IQKLNTTNP
-146 IEKEDLLKVNP
+146 LGALQSQSPGVNIVANSGQP
-157 NNLISAI
+157 GKS
-164 QTFDPSFRIQENL
+164 FDINIRGAGTN
-177 ATGSDPNS
+177 GSTTPLYIIDGVEGDINS
-185 LPQFVLR
+185 LSPAD
-192 GQTGIGETT
+192 IE
-201 LGQTSTSSISREVL
+201 S
-215 SGNSNLPI
+215 
-223 FILDGFEV
+223 LDV
-231 DVEKIYDLDMNSIHS
+231 
-246 INILKDAAATAM
+246 LKDAASAAI

-414 STFGENL
+414 ITFGENL

-686 ENTHDWMDFLKIR
+686 ESTHDWMDFLKIR

-775 DWYNKKTK
+775 DWYN
-783 DLLIVAPILDSYGT
+783 
-797 NAPYINGGTVENKGV
+797 
-812 EIGLGWNDQKGDWTY
+812 
-827 GVNLNLAHNKNEVT
+827 
-841 QINNKDGYILGP
+841 
-853 DKVLAENT
+853 
-861 RPVSRMEVGHPI
+861 
-873 GYFWAYK
+873 
-880 TEGVMQNAADVQAYL
+880 
-895 DKNCKGNAA
+895 
-904 NSLQGSSIQPGDL
+904 
-917 KFVDVNGDG
+917 
-926 VINEDDKTEVGN
+926 
-938 PHPDITMGLSFN
+938 
-950 VGYKGFDLAVTTYG
+950 
-964 AFGQQNMRSYRKF
+964 
-977 TDGNVENYTS
+977 
-987 EVFEYWHGEGTSN
+987 
-1000 RYPRLVPGNTGVNFQ
+1000 
-1015 QISDIFVEDASYFRI
+1015 
-1030 QNVTLGYD
+1030 
-1038 FKNLW
+1038 
-1043 KNCPLPQLR
+1043 
-1052 LYVSAQN
+1052 
-1059 LFTFTGYKGM
+1059 
-1069 DPEIGTNDSYR
+1069 
-1080 EDNPWARGIDLG
+1080 
-1092 SYPSPRTYMV
+1092 
-1102 GVNIKF
+1102 

>member
-1 MQKLNSGAL
+1 MNSTIKKTTLFLGACMAFQLGGIPQMLAAPSTSMEVMQQTKRITGTVKDATGMEVIGA
-10 NRILLFVY
+10 
-18 ILSLST
+18 
-24 NVIAQNK
+24 NVIVKGTTN
-31 KNLKETYN
+31 
-39 LPPQGNYV
+39 
-47 YGRVIEKLSNEPMV
+47 
-61 GVTIRLDGHSTGVIT
+61 GVIT
-76 DINGC
+76 DLDGKFSLEAVPGSII
-81 YVLTLPEK
+81 E
-89 GGLVIY
+89 I
-95 SYIGFETRKIKVTSR
+95 SYIGYMTQEIPVTAQTSDLQITLKEDSQSLDEVVVVGYGV
-110 QKVDVQMVEATESI
+110 QKKKL
-124 QEVIVTGYN
+124 VTGATLQVKGEN
-133 SIQKESFTGNTTK
+133 IQKLNTTNP
-146 IEKEDLLKVNP
+146 LGALQSQSPGVNIVANSGQP
-157 NNLISAI
+157 GKS
-164 QTFDPSFRIQENL
+164 FDINIRGAGTN
-177 ATGSDPNS
+177 GSTTPLYIIDGVEGDINS
-185 LPQFVLR
+185 LSPAD
-192 GQTGIGETT
+192 IE
-201 LGQTSTSSISREVL
+201 S
-215 SGNSNLPI
+215 
-223 FILDGFEV
+223 LDV
-231 DVEKIYDLDMNSIHS
+231 
-246 INILKDAAATAM
+246 LKDAASAAI

-414 STFGENL
+414 ITFGENL

-783 DLLIVAPILDSYGT
+783 DLLIVAPILR
-797 NAPYINGGTVENKGV
+797 
-812 EIGLGWNDQKGDWTY
+812 
-827 GVNLNLAHNKNEVT
+827 NE
-841 QINNKDGYILGP
+841 
-853 DKVLAENT
+853 
-861 RPVSRMEVGHPI
+861 R
-873 GYFWAYK
+873 
-880 TEGVMQNAADVQAYL
+880 
-895 DKNCKGNAA
+895 
-904 NSLQGSSIQPGDL
+904 SLYQ
-917 KFVDVNGDG
+917 
-926 VINEDDKTEVGN
+926 
-938 PHPDITMGLSFN
+938 
-950 VGYKGFDLAVTTYG
+950 
-964 AFGQQNMRSYRKF
+964 RRYRGK
-977 TDGNVENYTS
+977 
-987 EVFEYWHGEGTSN
+987 
-1000 RYPRLVPGNTGVNFQ
+1000 
-1015 QISDIFVEDASYFRI
+1015 
-1030 QNVTLGYD
+1030 
-1038 FKNLW
+1038 
-1043 KNCPLPQLR
+1043 
-1052 LYVSAQN
+1052 
-1059 LFTFTGYKGM
+1059 
-1069 DPEIGTNDSYR
+1069 
-1080 EDNPWARGIDLG
+1080 
-1092 SYPSPRTYMV
+1092 
-1102 GVNIKF
+1102 

>member
-1 MQKLNSGAL
+1 MNSTIKKTTLFLQQTKRITGTVKDATGMEVIGA
-10 NRILLFVY
+10 
-18 ILSLST
+18 
-24 NVIAQNK
+24 NVIVKGTTN
-31 KNLKETYN
+31 
-39 LPPQGNYV
+39 
-47 YGRVIEKLSNEPMV
+47 
-61 GVTIRLDGHSTGVIT
+61 GVIT
-76 DINGC
+76 DLDGKFSLEAAPGSII
-81 YVLTLPEK
+81 E
-89 GGLVIY
+89 I
-95 SYIGFETRKIKVTSR
+95 SYIGYMTQEIPVTAQTSDLQITLKEDSQSLDEVVVVGYGV
-110 QKVDVQMVEATESI
+110 QKKKL
-124 QEVIVTGYN
+124 VTGATLQVKGEN
-133 SIQKESFTGNTTK
+133 IQKLNTTNP
-146 IEKEDLLKVNP
+146 LGALQSQSPGVNIVANSGQP
-157 NNLISAI
+157 GKS
-164 QTFDPSFRIQENL
+164 FDINIRGAGTN
-177 ATGSDPNS
+177 GSTTPLYIIDGVEGDINS
-185 LPQFVLR
+185 LSPAD
-192 GQTGIGETT
+192 IE
-201 LGQTSTSSISREVL
+201 S
-215 SGNSNLPI
+215 
-223 FILDGFEV
+223 LDV
-231 DVEKIYDLDMNSIHS
+231 
-246 INILKDAAATAM
+246 LKDAASAAI

-414 STFGENL
+414 ITFGENL

-686 ENTHDWMDFLKIR
+686 ESTHDWMDFLKIR

-880 TEGVMQNAADVQAYL
+880 TEGVMQNADDVQAYL

>member
-1 MQKLNSGAL
+1 MNSTIKKTTLFLGACMAFQLGGIPQMLAAPSTSMEVMQQTKRITGTVKDATGMEVIGA
-10 NRILLFVY
+10 
-18 ILSLST
+18 
-24 NVIAQNK
+24 NVIVKGTTN
-31 KNLKETYN
+31 
-39 LPPQGNYV
+39 
-47 YGRVIEKLSNEPMV
+47 
-61 GVTIRLDGHSTGVIT
+61 GVIT
-76 DINGC
+76 DLDGKFSLEAVPGSII
-81 YVLTLPEK
+81 E
-89 GGLVIY
+89 I
-95 SYIGFETRKIKVTSR
+95 SYIGYMTQEIPVTAQTSDLQITLKEDSQSLDEVVVVGYGV
-110 QKVDVQMVEATESI
+110 QKKKL
-124 QEVIVTGYN
+124 VTGATLQVKGEN
-133 SIQKESFTGNTTK
+133 IQKLNTTNP
-146 IEKEDLLKVNP
+146 LGALQSQSPGVNIVANSGQP
-157 NNLISAI
+157 GKS
-164 QTFDPSFRIQENL
+164 FDINIRGAGTN
-177 ATGSDPNS
+177 GSTTPLYIIDGVEGDINS
-185 LPQFVLR
+185 LSPAD
-192 GQTGIGETT
+192 IE
-201 LGQTSTSSISREVL
+201 S
-215 SGNSNLPI
+215 
-223 FILDGFEV
+223 LDV
-231 DVEKIYDLDMNSIHS
+231 
-246 INILKDAAATAM
+246 LKDAASAAI

-414 STFGENL
+414 ITFGENL

-841 QINNKDGYILGP
+841 
-853 DKVLAENT
+853 
-861 RPVSRMEVGHPI
+861 
-873 GYFWAYK
+873 
-880 TEGVMQNAADVQAYL
+880 
-895 DKNCKGNAA
+895 
-904 NSLQGSSIQPGDL
+904 
-917 KFVDVNGDG
+917 
-926 VINEDDKTEVGN
+926 
-938 PHPDITMGLSFN
+938 
-950 VGYKGFDLAVTTYG
+950 
-964 AFGQQNMRSYRKF
+964 
-977 TDGNVENYTS
+977 
-987 EVFEYWHGEGTSN
+987 
-1000 RYPRLVPGNTGVNFQ
+1000 
-1015 QISDIFVEDASYFRI
+1015 
-1030 QNVTLGYD
+1030 
-1038 FKNLW
+1038 
-1043 KNCPLPQLR
+1043 
-1052 LYVSAQN
+1052 
-1059 LFTFTGYKGM
+1059 
-1069 DPEIGTNDSYR
+1069 
-1080 EDNPWARGIDLG
+1080 
-1092 SYPSPRTYMV
+1092 
-1102 GVNIKF
+1102 

>member
-1 MQKLNSGAL
+1 MNSTIKKTTLFLGACMAFQLGGIPQMLAAPSTSMEVMQQTKRITGTVKDATGMEVIGA
-10 NRILLFVY
+10 
-18 ILSLST
+18 
-24 NVIAQNK
+24 NVIVKGTTN
-31 KNLKETYN
+31 
-39 LPPQGNYV
+39 
-47 YGRVIEKLSNEPMV
+47 
-61 GVTIRLDGHSTGVIT
+61 GVIT
-76 DINGC
+76 DLDGKFSLEAAPGSII
-81 YVLTLPEK
+81 E
-89 GGLVIY
+89 I
-95 SYIGFETRKIKVTSR
+95 SYIGYMTQEIPVTAQTSDLQITLKEDSQSLDEVVVVGYGV
-110 QKVDVQMVEATESI
+110 QKKKL
-124 QEVIVTGYN
+124 VTGATLQVKGEN
-133 SIQKESFTGNTTK
+133 IQKLNTTNP
-146 IEKEDLLKVNP
+146 LGALQSQSPGVNIVANSGQP
-157 NNLISAI
+157 GKS
-164 QTFDPSFRIQENL
+164 FDINIRGAGTN
-177 ATGSDPNS
+177 GSTTPLYIIDGVEGDINS
-185 LPQFVLR
+185 LSPAD
-192 GQTGIGETT
+192 IE
-201 LGQTSTSSISREVL
+201 S
-215 SGNSNLPI
+215 
-223 FILDGFEV
+223 LDV
-231 DVEKIYDLDMNSIHS
+231 
-246 INILKDAAATAM
+246 LKDAASAAI

-414 STFGENL
+414 ITFGENL

-686 ENTHDWMDFLKIR
+686 ESTHDWMDFLKIR

-880 TEGVMQNAADVQAYL
+880 TEGVMQNADDVQAYL

-926 VINEDDKTEVGN
+926 VINEDDKTAARTDRWIEAVKRE
-938 PHPDITMGLSFN
+938 LS
-950 VGYKGFDLAVTTYG
+950 
-964 AFGQQNMRSYRKF
+964 
-977 TDGNVENYTS
+977 
-987 EVFEYWHGEGTSN
+987 
-1000 RYPRLVPGNTGVNFQ
+1000 
-1015 QISDIFVEDASYFRI
+1015 
-1030 QNVTLGYD
+1030 
-1038 FKNLW
+1038 
-1043 KNCPLPQLR
+1043 
-1052 LYVSAQN
+1052 
-1059 LFTFTGYKGM
+1059 
-1069 DPEIGTNDSYR
+1069 
-1080 EDNPWARGIDLG
+1080 
-1092 SYPSPRTYMV
+1092 
-1102 GVNIKF
+1102 

>member
-1 MQKLNSGAL
+1 MNSTIKKTTLFLGACMAFQLGGIPQMLAAPSTSMEVMQQTKRITGTVKDATGMEVIGA
-10 NRILLFVY
+10 
-18 ILSLST
+18 
-24 NVIAQNK
+24 NVIVKGTTN
-31 KNLKETYN
+31 
-39 LPPQGNYV
+39 
-47 YGRVIEKLSNEPMV
+47 
-61 GVTIRLDGHSTGVIT
+61 GVIT
-76 DINGC
+76 DLDGKFSLEAAPGSII
-81 YVLTLPEK
+81 E
-89 GGLVIY
+89 I
-95 SYIGFETRKIKVTSR
+95 SYIGYMTQEIPVTAQTSDLQITLKEDSQSLDEVVVVGYGV
-110 QKVDVQMVEATESI
+110 QKKKL
-124 QEVIVTGYN
+124 VTGATLQVKGEN
-133 SIQKESFTGNTTK
+133 IQKLNTTNP
-146 IEKEDLLKVNP
+146 LGALQSQSPGVNIVANSGQP
-157 NNLISAI
+157 GKS
-164 QTFDPSFRIQENL
+164 FDINIRGAGTN
-177 ATGSDPNS
+177 GSTTPLYIIDGVEGDINS
-185 LPQFVLR
+185 LSPAD
-192 GQTGIGETT
+192 IE
-201 LGQTSTSSISREVL
+201 S
-215 SGNSNLPI
+215 
-223 FILDGFEV
+223 LDV
-231 DVEKIYDLDMNSIHS
+231 
-246 INILKDAAATAM
+246 LKDAASAAI

-414 STFGENL
+414 ITFGENL

-950 VGYKGFDLAVTTYG
+950 VGYK
-964 AFGQQNMRSYRKF
+964 
-977 TDGNVENYTS
+977 
-987 EVFEYWHGEGTSN
+987 
-1000 RYPRLVPGNTGVNFQ
+1000 
-1015 QISDIFVEDASYFRI
+1015 
-1030 QNVTLGYD
+1030 
-1038 FKNLW
+1038 
-1043 KNCPLPQLR
+1043 
-1052 LYVSAQN
+1052 
-1059 LFTFTGYKGM
+1059 
-1069 DPEIGTNDSYR
+1069 
-1080 EDNPWARGIDLG
+1080 
-1092 SYPSPRTYMV
+1092 
-1102 GVNIKF
+1102 

>member
-1 MQKLNSGAL
+1 MNSTIKKTTLFLGACMAFQLGGIPQMLAAPSTSMEVMQQTKRITGTVKDATGMEVIGA
-10 NRILLFVY
+10 
-18 ILSLST
+18 
-24 NVIAQNK
+24 NVIVKGTTN
-31 KNLKETYN
+31 
-39 LPPQGNYV
+39 
-47 YGRVIEKLSNEPMV
+47 
-61 GVTIRLDGHSTGVIT
+61 GVIT
-76 DINGC
+76 DLDGKFSLEAAPGSII
-81 YVLTLPEK
+81 E
-89 GGLVIY
+89 I
-95 SYIGFETRKIKVTSR
+95 SYIGYMTQEIPVTAQTSDLQITLKEDSQSLDEVVVVGYGV
-110 QKVDVQMVEATESI
+110 QKKKL
-124 QEVIVTGYN
+124 VTGATLQVKGEN
-133 SIQKESFTGNTTK
+133 IQKLNTTNP
-146 IEKEDLLKVNP
+146 LGALQSQSPGVNIVANSGQP
-157 NNLISAI
+157 GKS
-164 QTFDPSFRIQENL
+164 FDINIRGAGTN
-177 ATGSDPNS
+177 GSTTPLYIIDGVEGDINS
-185 LPQFVLR
+185 LSPAD
-192 GQTGIGETT
+192 IE
-201 LGQTSTSSISREVL
+201 S
-215 SGNSNLPI
+215 
-223 FILDGFEV
+223 LDV
-231 DVEKIYDLDMNSIHS
+231 
-246 INILKDAAATAM
+246 LKDAASAAI

-414 STFGENL
+414 ITFGENL

-548 VTQNMTTGWDWQIEN
+548 VTQNMMTGWDWQIEN

-797 NAPYINGGTVENKGV
+797 NAPYIKAVPWK
-812 EIGLGWNDQKGDWTY
+812 IK
-827 GVNLNLAHNKNEVT
+827 
-841 QINNKDGYILGP
+841 
-853 DKVLAENT
+853 
-861 RPVSRMEVGHPI
+861 VSR
-873 GYFWAYK
+873 
-880 TEGVMQNAADVQAYL
+880 
-895 DKNCKGNAA
+895 
-904 NSLQGSSIQPGDL
+904 
-917 KFVDVNGDG
+917 
-926 VINEDDKTEVGN
+926 
-938 PHPDITMGLSFN
+938 
-950 VGYKGFDLAVTTYG
+950 
-964 AFGQQNMRSYRKF
+964 
-977 TDGNVENYTS
+977 
-987 EVFEYWHGEGTSN
+987 
-1000 RYPRLVPGNTGVNFQ
+1000 
-1015 QISDIFVEDASYFRI
+1015 
-1030 QNVTLGYD
+1030 
-1038 FKNLW
+1038 
-1043 KNCPLPQLR
+1043 
-1052 LYVSAQN
+1052 SA
-1059 LFTFTGYKGM
+1059 
-1069 DPEIGTNDSYR
+1069 
-1080 EDNPWARGIDLG
+1080 
-1092 SYPSPRTYMV
+1092 
-1102 GVNIKF
+1102 

>member
-1 MQKLNSGAL
+1 MNSTIKKTTLFLGACMAFQLGGIPQMLAAPSTSMEVMQQTKRITGTVKDATGMEVIGA
-10 NRILLFVY
+10 
-18 ILSLST
+18 
-24 NVIAQNK
+24 NVIVKGTTN
-31 KNLKETYN
+31 
-39 LPPQGNYV
+39 
-47 YGRVIEKLSNEPMV
+47 
-61 GVTIRLDGHSTGVIT
+61 GVIT
-76 DINGC
+76 DLDGKFSLEAAPGSII
-81 YVLTLPEK
+81 E
-89 GGLVIY
+89 I
-95 SYIGFETRKIKVTSR
+95 SYIGYMTQEIPVTAQTSDLQITLKEDSQSLDEVVVVGYGV
-110 QKVDVQMVEATESI
+110 QKKKL
-124 QEVIVTGYN
+124 VTGATLQVKGEN
-133 SIQKESFTGNTTK
+133 IQKLNTTNP
-146 IEKEDLLKVNP
+146 LGALQSQSPGVNIVANSGQP
-157 NNLISAI
+157 GKS
-164 QTFDPSFRIQENL
+164 FDINIRGAGTN
-177 ATGSDPNS
+177 GSTTPLYIIDGVEGDINS
-185 LPQFVLR
+185 LSPAD
-192 GQTGIGETT
+192 IE
-201 LGQTSTSSISREVL
+201 S
-215 SGNSNLPI
+215 
-223 FILDGFEV
+223 LDV
-231 DVEKIYDLDMNSIHS
+231 
-246 INILKDAAATAM
+246 LKDAASAAI

-414 STFGENL
+414 ITFGENL

-686 ENTHDWMDFLKIR
+686 ESTHDWMDFLKIR

-873 GYFWAYK
+873 GYF
-880 TEGVMQNAADVQAYL
+880 
-895 DKNCKGNAA
+895 
-904 NSLQGSSIQPGDL
+904 
-917 KFVDVNGDG
+917 
-926 VINEDDKTEVGN
+926 
-938 PHPDITMGLSFN
+938 
-950 VGYKGFDLAVTTYG
+950 
-964 AFGQQNMRSYRKF
+964 
-977 TDGNVENYTS
+977 
-987 EVFEYWHGEGTSN
+987 
-1000 RYPRLVPGNTGVNFQ
+1000 
-1015 QISDIFVEDASYFRI
+1015 
-1030 QNVTLGYD
+1030 
-1038 FKNLW
+1038 
-1043 KNCPLPQLR
+1043 
-1052 LYVSAQN
+1052 
-1059 LFTFTGYKGM
+1059 
-1069 DPEIGTNDSYR
+1069 
-1080 EDNPWARGIDLG
+1080 
-1092 SYPSPRTYMV
+1092 
-1102 GVNIKF
+1102 

>member
-1 MQKLNSGAL
+1 MNSTIKKTTLFLGACMAFQL
-10 NRILLFVY
+10 GGIPQMLAAP
-18 ILSLST
+18 ST
-24 NVIAQNK
+24 SMEVIGANVLVKGTTN
-31 KNLKETYN
+31 
-39 LPPQGNYV
+39 
-47 YGRVIEKLSNEPMV
+47 
-61 GVTIRLDGHSTGVIT
+61 GVIT
-76 DINGC
+76 DLDGKFSLEAAPGSII
-81 YVLTLPEK
+81 E
-89 GGLVIY
+89 I
-95 SYIGFETRKIKVTSR
+95 SYIGYMTQEIPVTAQTSDLQITLKEDSQSLDEVVVVGYGV
-110 QKVDVQMVEATESI
+110 QKKKL
-124 QEVIVTGYN
+124 VTGATLQVKGEN
-133 SIQKESFTGNTTK
+133 IQKLNTTNP
-146 IEKEDLLKVNP
+146 LGALQSQSPGVNIVANSGQP
-157 NNLISAI
+157 GKS
-164 QTFDPSFRIQENL
+164 FDINIRGAGTN
-177 ATGSDPNS
+177 GSTTPLYIIDGVEGDINS
-185 LPQFVLR
+185 LSPAD
-192 GQTGIGETT
+192 IE
-201 LGQTSTSSISREVL
+201 S
-215 SGNSNLPI
+215 
-223 FILDGFEV
+223 LDV
-231 DVEKIYDLDMNSIHS
+231 
-246 INILKDAAATAM
+246 LKDAASAAI

-414 STFGENL
+414 ITFGENL

>member
-1 MQKLNSGAL
+1 MNSTIKKTTLFLGACMAFQLGGIPQMLAAPSTSMEVMQQTKRITGTVKDATGMEVIGA
-10 NRILLFVY
+10 
-18 ILSLST
+18 
-24 NVIAQNK
+24 NVIVKGTTN
-31 KNLKETYN
+31 
-39 LPPQGNYV
+39 
-47 YGRVIEKLSNEPMV
+47 
-61 GVTIRLDGHSTGVIT
+61 GVIT
-76 DINGC
+76 DLDGKFSLEAVPGSII
-81 YVLTLPEK
+81 E
-89 GGLVIY
+89 I
-95 SYIGFETRKIKVTSR
+95 SYIGYMTQEIPVTAQTSDLQITLKEDSQSLDEVVVVGYGV
-110 QKVDVQMVEATESI
+110 QKKKL
-124 QEVIVTGYN
+124 VTGATLQVKGEN
-133 SIQKESFTGNTTK
+133 IQKLNTTNP
-146 IEKEDLLKVNP
+146 LGALQSQSPGVNIVANSGQP
-157 NNLISAI
+157 GKS
-164 QTFDPSFRIQENL
+164 FDINIRGAGTN
-177 ATGSDPNS
+177 GSTTPLYIIDGVEGDINS
-185 LPQFVLR
+185 LSPAD
-192 GQTGIGETT
+192 IE
-201 LGQTSTSSISREVL
+201 S
-215 SGNSNLPI
+215 
-223 FILDGFEV
+223 LDV
-231 DVEKIYDLDMNSIHS
+231 
-246 INILKDAAATAM
+246 LKDAASAAI

-414 STFGENL
+414 ITFGENL

-812 EIGLGWNDQKGDWTY
+812 EIGLGWNDQKGR
-827 GVNLNLAHNKNEVT
+827 L
-841 QINNKDGYILGP
+841 
-853 DKVLAENT
+853 
-861 RPVSRMEVGHPI
+861 
-873 GYFWAYK
+873 
-880 TEGVMQNAADVQAYL
+880 DVWREP
-895 DKNCKGNAA
+895 K
-904 NSLQGSSIQPGDL
+904 P
-917 KFVDVNGDG
+917 
-926 VINEDDKTEVGN
+926 
-938 PHPDITMGLSFN
+938 
-950 VGYKGFDLAVTTYG
+950 
-964 AFGQQNMRSYRKF
+964 
-977 TDGNVENYTS
+977 
-987 EVFEYWHGEGTSN
+987 
-1000 RYPRLVPGNTGVNFQ
+1000 
-1015 QISDIFVEDASYFRI
+1015 
-1030 QNVTLGYD
+1030 
-1038 FKNLW
+1038 
-1043 KNCPLPQLR
+1043 CP
-1052 LYVSAQN
+1052 
-1059 LFTFTGYKGM
+1059 
-1069 DPEIGTNDSYR
+1069 
-1080 EDNPWARGIDLG
+1080 
-1092 SYPSPRTYMV
+1092 
-1102 GVNIKF
+1102 

>member
-1 MQKLNSGAL
+1 MNSTIKKTTLFLGACMAFQLGGIPQMLAAPSTSMEVMQQTKRITGTVKDATGMEVIGA
-10 NRILLFVY
+10 
-18 ILSLST
+18 
-24 NVIAQNK
+24 NVIVKGTTN
-31 KNLKETYN
+31 
-39 LPPQGNYV
+39 
-47 YGRVIEKLSNEPMV
+47 
-61 GVTIRLDGHSTGVIT
+61 GVIT
-76 DINGC
+76 DLDGKFSLEAAPGSII
-81 YVLTLPEK
+81 E
-89 GGLVIY
+89 I
-95 SYIGFETRKIKVTSR
+95 SYIGYTTQEIPVTAQTSDLQITLKEDSQSLDEVVVVGYGV
-110 QKVDVQMVEATESI
+110 QKKKL
-124 QEVIVTGYN
+124 VTGATLQVKGEN
-133 SIQKESFTGNTTK
+133 IQKLNTTNP
-146 IEKEDLLKVNP
+146 LGALQSQSPGVNIVANSGQP
-157 NNLISAI
+157 GKS
-164 QTFDPSFRIQENL
+164 FDINIRGAGTN
-177 ATGSDPNS
+177 GSTTPLYIIDGVEGDINS
-185 LPQFVLR
+185 LSPAD
-192 GQTGIGETT
+192 IE
-201 LGQTSTSSISREVL
+201 S
-215 SGNSNLPI
+215 
-223 FILDGFEV
+223 LDV
-231 DVEKIYDLDMNSIHS
+231 
-246 INILKDAAATAM
+246 LKDAASAAI

-414 STFGENL
+414 ITFGENL

-686 ENTHDWMDFLKIR
+686 ESTHDWMDFLKIR

-880 TEGVMQNAADVQAYL
+880 TEGVMQNAADVQAL
-895 DKNCKGNAA
+895 
-904 NSLQGSSIQPGDL
+904 SLIH
-917 KFVDVNGDG
+917 
-926 VINEDDKTEVGN
+926 I
-938 PHPDITMGLSFN
+938 
-950 VGYKGFDLAVTTYG
+950 
-964 AFGQQNMRSYRKF
+964 
-977 TDGNVENYTS
+977 
-987 EVFEYWHGEGTSN
+987 
-1000 RYPRLVPGNTGVNFQ
+1000 
-1015 QISDIFVEDASYFRI
+1015 
-1030 QNVTLGYD
+1030 
-1038 FKNLW
+1038 
-1043 KNCPLPQLR
+1043 
-1052 LYVSAQN
+1052 
-1059 LFTFTGYKGM
+1059 
-1069 DPEIGTNDSYR
+1069 
-1080 EDNPWARGIDLG
+1080 
-1092 SYPSPRTYMV
+1092 
-1102 GVNIKF
+1102 

>member
-1 MQKLNSGAL
+1 MNSTIKKTTLFLGACMAFQLGGIPQMLAAPSTSMEVMQQTKRITGTVKDATGMEVIGA
-10 NRILLFVY
+10 
-18 ILSLST
+18 
-24 NVIAQNK
+24 NVIVKGTTN
-31 KNLKETYN
+31 
-39 LPPQGNYV
+39 
-47 YGRVIEKLSNEPMV
+47 
-61 GVTIRLDGHSTGVIT
+61 GVIT
-76 DINGC
+76 DLDGKFSLEAAPGSII
-81 YVLTLPEK
+81 E
-89 GGLVIY
+89 I
-95 SYIGFETRKIKVTSR
+95 SYIGYMTQEIPVTAQTSDLQITLKEDSQSLDEVVVVGYGV
-110 QKVDVQMVEATESI
+110 QKKKL
-124 QEVIVTGYN
+124 VTGATLQVKGEN
-133 SIQKESFTGNTTK
+133 IQKLNTTNP
-146 IEKEDLLKVNP
+146 LGALQSQSPGVNIVANSGQP
-157 NNLISAI
+157 GKS
-164 QTFDPSFRIQENL
+164 FDINIRGAGTN
-177 ATGSDPNS
+177 GSTTPLYIIDGVEGDINS
-185 LPQFVLR
+185 LSPAD
-192 GQTGIGETT
+192 IE
-201 LGQTSTSSISREVL
+201 S
-215 SGNSNLPI
+215 
-223 FILDGFEV
+223 LDV
-231 DVEKIYDLDMNSIHS
+231 
-246 INILKDAAATAM
+246 LKDAASAAI

-414 STFGENL
+414 ITFGENL

-654 RTDGSSNFARGKRW
+654 RTDGSSNFARDKRW

-873 GYFWAYK
+873 GF
-880 TEGVMQNAADVQAYL
+880 L
-895 DKNCKGNAA
+895 
-904 NSLQGSSIQPGDL
+904 
-917 KFVDVNGDG
+917 
-926 VINEDDKTEVGN
+926 
-938 PHPDITMGLSFN
+938 GL
-950 VGYKGFDLAVTTYG
+950 
-964 AFGQQNMRSYRKF
+964 
-977 TDGNVENYTS
+977 
-987 EVFEYWHGEGTSN
+987 
-1000 RYPRLVPGNTGVNFQ
+1000 
-1015 QISDIFVEDASYFRI
+1015 
-1030 QNVTLGYD
+1030 
-1038 FKNLW
+1038 
-1043 KNCPLPQLR
+1043 
-1052 LYVSAQN
+1052 
-1059 LFTFTGYKGM
+1059 
-1069 DPEIGTNDSYR
+1069 
-1080 EDNPWARGIDLG
+1080 
-1092 SYPSPRTYMV
+1092 
-1102 GVNIKF
+1102 

>member
-1 MQKLNSGAL
+1 MNSTIKKTTLFLGACMAFQLGGIPQMLAAPSTSMEVMQQTKRITGTVKDATGMEVIGA
-10 NRILLFVY
+10 
-18 ILSLST
+18 
-24 NVIAQNK
+24 NVIVKGTTN
-31 KNLKETYN
+31 
-39 LPPQGNYV
+39 
-47 YGRVIEKLSNEPMV
+47 
-61 GVTIRLDGHSTGVIT
+61 GVIT
-76 DINGC
+76 DLDGKFSLEAAPGSII
-81 YVLTLPEK
+81 E
-89 GGLVIY
+89 I
-95 SYIGFETRKIKVTSR
+95 SYIGYMTQEIPVTAQTSDLQITLKEDSQSLDEVVVVGYGV
-110 QKVDVQMVEATESI
+110 QKKKL
-124 QEVIVTGYN
+124 VTGATLQVKGEN
-133 SIQKESFTGNTTK
+133 IQKLNTTNP
-146 IEKEDLLKVNP
+146 LGALQSQSPGVNIVANSGQP
-157 NNLISAI
+157 GKS
-164 QTFDPSFRIQENL
+164 FDINIRGAGTN
-177 ATGSDPNS
+177 GSTTPLYIIDGVEGDINS
-185 LPQFVLR
+185 LSPAD
-192 GQTGIGETT
+192 IE
-201 LGQTSTSSISREVL
+201 S
-215 SGNSNLPI
+215 
-223 FILDGFEV
+223 LDV
-231 DVEKIYDLDMNSIHS
+231 
-246 INILKDAAATAM
+246 LKDAASAAI

-361 NLAGGTERSK
+361 NLAGGTEHSK

-414 STFGENL
+414 ITFGENL

-987 EVFEYWHGEGTSN
+987 EVFEYWHGEGTSS
-1000 RYPRLVPGNTGVNFQ
+1000 RFTVPFRVN
-1015 QISDIFVEDASYFRI
+1015 
-1030 QNVTLGYD
+1030 
-1038 FKNLW
+1038 
-1043 KNCPLPQLR
+1043 
-1052 LYVSAQN
+1052 
-1059 LFTFTGYKGM
+1059 
-1069 DPEIGTNDSYR
+1069 
-1080 EDNPWARGIDLG
+1080 
-1092 SYPSPRTYMV
+1092 MV
-1102 GVNIKF
+1102 R

>member
-1 MQKLNSGAL
+1 MNSTIKKTTLFLGACMAFQLGGIPQMLAAPSTSMEVMQQTKRITGTVKDATGMEVIGA
-10 NRILLFVY
+10 
-18 ILSLST
+18 
-24 NVIAQNK
+24 NVIVKGTTN
-31 KNLKETYN
+31 
-39 LPPQGNYV
+39 
-47 YGRVIEKLSNEPMV
+47 
-61 GVTIRLDGHSTGVIT
+61 GVIT
-76 DINGC
+76 DLDGKFSLEAAPGSII
-81 YVLTLPEK
+81 E
-89 GGLVIY
+89 I
-95 SYIGFETRKIKVTSR
+95 SYIGYMTQEIPVTAQTSDLQITLKEDSQSLDEVVVVGYGV
-110 QKVDVQMVEATESI
+110 QKKKL
-124 QEVIVTGYN
+124 VTGATLQVKGEN
-133 SIQKESFTGNTTK
+133 IQKLNTTNP
-146 IEKEDLLKVNP
+146 LGALQSQSPGVNIVANSGQP
-157 NNLISAI
+157 GKS
-164 QTFDPSFRIQENL
+164 FDINIRGAGTN
-177 ATGSDPNS
+177 GSTTPLYIIDGVEGDINS
-185 LPQFVLR
+185 LSPAD
-192 GQTGIGETT
+192 IE
-201 LGQTSTSSISREVL
+201 S
-215 SGNSNLPI
+215 
-223 FILDGFEV
+223 LDV
-231 DVEKIYDLDMNSIHS
+231 
-246 INILKDAAATAM
+246 LKDAASAAI

-414 STFGENL
+414 ITFGENL

-686 ENTHDWMDFLKIR
+686 ESTHDWMDFLKIR

-720 FDHLGQYSFGNNKG
+720 FDHLGTIFLRQQ
-734 TATQGGYASIM
+734 QGYGH
-745 PNEDVTWETSEQL
+745 
-758 DLGLDARFL
+758 ARRLCQHHAERGRDMGDFRAVRPW
-767 SGRLSLNF
+767 SGCPFPKRPIELELRL
-775 DWYNKKTK
+775 
-783 DLLIVAPILDSYGT
+783 VQQ
-797 NAPYINGGTVENKGV
+797 EN
-812 EIGLGWNDQKGDWTY
+812 Q
-827 GVNLNLAHNKNEVT
+827 
-841 QINNKDGYILGP
+841 GP
-853 DKVLAENT
+853 
-861 RPVSRMEVGHPI
+861 
-873 GYFWAYK
+873 
-880 TEGVMQNAADVQAYL
+880 
-895 DKNCKGNAA
+895 
-904 NSLQGSSIQPGDL
+904 
-917 KFVDVNGDG
+917 VDRC
-926 VINEDDKTEVGN
+926 
-938 PHPDITMGLSFN
+938 PD
-950 VGYKGFDLAVTTYG
+950 
-964 AFGQQNMRSYRKF
+964 
-977 TDGNVENYTS
+977 
-987 EVFEYWHGEGTSN
+987 
-1000 RYPRLVPGNTGVNFQ
+1000 PRL
-1015 QISDIFVEDASYFRI
+1015 
-1030 QNVTLGYD
+1030 
-1038 FKNLW
+1038 
-1043 KNCPLPQLR
+1043 LR
-1052 LYVSAQN
+1052 NERSLYQRR
-1059 LFTFTGYKGM
+1059 
-1069 DPEIGTNDSYR
+1069 YR
-1080 EDNPWARGIDLG
+1080 G
-1092 SYPSPRTYMV
+1092 
-1102 GVNIKF
+1102 K

>member
-1 MQKLNSGAL
+1 MNSTIKKTTLFLGACMAFQLGGIPQMLAAPSTSMEVMQQTKRITGTVKDATGMEVIGA
-10 NRILLFVY
+10 
-18 ILSLST
+18 
-24 NVIAQNK
+24 NVIVKGTTN
-31 KNLKETYN
+31 
-39 LPPQGNYV
+39 
-47 YGRVIEKLSNEPMV
+47 
-61 GVTIRLDGHSTGVIT
+61 GVIT
-76 DINGC
+76 DLDGKFSLEAAPGSII
-81 YVLTLPEK
+81 E
-89 GGLVIY
+89 I
-95 SYIGFETRKIKVTSR
+95 SYIGYMTQEIPVTAQTSDLQITLKEDSQSLDEVVVVGYGV
-110 QKVDVQMVEATESI
+110 QKKKL
-124 QEVIVTGYN
+124 VTGATLQVKGEN
-133 SIQKESFTGNTTK
+133 IQKLNTTNP
-146 IEKEDLLKVNP
+146 LGALQSQSPGVNIVANSGQP
-157 NNLISAI
+157 GKS
-164 QTFDPSFRIQENL
+164 FDINIRGAGTN
-177 ATGSDPNS
+177 GSTTPLYIIDGVEGDINS
-185 LPQFVLR
+185 LSPAD
-192 GQTGIGETT
+192 IE
-201 LGQTSTSSISREVL
+201 S
-215 SGNSNLPI
+215 
-223 FILDGFEV
+223 LDV
-231 DVEKIYDLDMNSIHS
+231 
-246 INILKDAAATAM
+246 LKDAASAAI

-414 STFGENL
+414 ITFGENL

-686 ENTHDWMDFLKIR
+686 ESTHDWMDFLKIR

-827 GVNLNLAHNKNEVT
+827 GCLL
-841 QINNKDGYILGP
+841 
-853 DKVLAENT
+853 
-861 RPVSRMEVGHPI
+861 
-873 GYFWAYK
+873 
-880 TEGVMQNAADVQAYL
+880 
-895 DKNCKGNAA
+895 
-904 NSLQGSSIQPGDL
+904 
-917 KFVDVNGDG
+917 
-926 VINEDDKTEVGN
+926 
-938 PHPDITMGLSFN
+938 
-950 VGYKGFDLAVTTYG
+950 
-964 AFGQQNMRSYRKF
+964 
-977 TDGNVENYTS
+977 YTS
-987 EVFEYWHGEGTSN
+987 
-1000 RYPRLVPGNTGVNFQ
+1000 
-1015 QISDIFVEDASYFRI
+1015 
-1030 QNVTLGYD
+1030 
-1038 FKNLW
+1038 
-1043 KNCPLPQLR
+1043 
-1052 LYVSAQN
+1052 
-1059 LFTFTGYKGM
+1059 
-1069 DPEIGTNDSYR
+1069 
-1080 EDNPWARGIDLG
+1080 
-1092 SYPSPRTYMV
+1092 PSPRD
-1102 GVNIKF
+1102 

>member
-1 MQKLNSGAL
+1 MNSTIKKTTLFLGACMAFQLGGIPQMLAAPSTSMEVMQQTKRITGTVKDATGMEVIGA
-10 NRILLFVY
+10 
-18 ILSLST
+18 
-24 NVIAQNK
+24 NVIVKGTTN
-31 KNLKETYN
+31 
-39 LPPQGNYV
+39 
-47 YGRVIEKLSNEPMV
+47 
-61 GVTIRLDGHSTGVIT
+61 GVIT
-76 DINGC
+76 DLDGKFSLEAAPGSII
-81 YVLTLPEK
+81 E
-89 GGLVIY
+89 I
-95 SYIGFETRKIKVTSR
+95 SYIGYMTQEIPVTAQTSDLQITLKEDSQSLDEVVVVGYGV
-110 QKVDVQMVEATESI
+110 QKKKL
-124 QEVIVTGYN
+124 VTGATLQVKGEN
-133 SIQKESFTGNTTK
+133 IQKLNTTNP
-146 IEKEDLLKVNP
+146 LGALQSQSPGVNIVANSGQP
-157 NNLISAI
+157 GKS
-164 QTFDPSFRIQENL
+164 FDINIRGAGTN
-177 ATGSDPNS
+177 GSTTPLYIIDGVEGDINS
-185 LPQFVLR
+185 LSPAD
-192 GQTGIGETT
+192 IE
-201 LGQTSTSSISREVL
+201 S
-215 SGNSNLPI
+215 
-223 FILDGFEV
+223 LDV
-231 DVEKIYDLDMNSIHS
+231 
-246 INILKDAAATAM
+246 LKDAASAAI

-414 STFGENL
+414 ITFGENL

-686 ENTHDWMDFLKIR
+686 ESTHDWMDFLKIR

-880 TEGVMQNAADVQAYL
+880 TEGVMQNADDVQAYL
-895 DKNCKGNAA
+895 DKNCKGNRA
-904 NSLQGSSIQPGDL
+904 
-917 KFVDVNGDG
+917 
-926 VINEDDKTEVGN
+926 T
-938 PHPDITMGLSFN
+938 
-950 VGYKGFDLAVTTYG
+950 
-964 AFGQQNMRSYRKF
+964 
-977 TDGNVENYTS
+977 
-987 EVFEYWHGEGTSN
+987 
-1000 RYPRLVPGNTGVNFQ
+1000 
-1015 QISDIFVEDASYFRI
+1015 
-1030 QNVTLGYD
+1030 
-1038 FKNLW
+1038 
-1043 KNCPLPQLR
+1043 
-1052 LYVSAQN
+1052 
-1059 LFTFTGYKGM
+1059 
-1069 DPEIGTNDSYR
+1069 
-1080 EDNPWARGIDLG
+1080 
-1092 SYPSPRTYMV
+1092 
-1102 GVNIKF
+1102 